1 MSYQVLARKWR
12 PHTFEQVVGQQH
24 VLTALTNALDQGR
37 LHHAYLL
44 SGTRG
49 VGKTTIARILA
60 KSLNCEQGI
69 SSTPCGVCGTCKE
82 IDQGNFVDLLEIDAA
97 SRTKVEDTRE
107 LLDNVQY
114 RPARGRF
121 KVYLID
127 EVHMLS
133 RHSFNAL
140 LKTLEEPPP
149 YVKFLLATTDPQKL
163 PITILSRCLQ
173 FHLKS
178 LDQSQIAKQLEWVL
192 GEEGQPFEPRA
203 LLALA
208 KAADGSMR
216 DALSLTDQA
225 LAHGNG
231 SVGLASVLTMLG
243 TLDHHHLHQL
253 LEAILRQDA
262 PATMAKITE
271 IATLGPDFDQLHAEL
286 EALLHRVA
294 MAQLLPASVQ
304 EQGADADAL
313 LQLAGAMSPEEVQ
326 LCYQIVLGGRK
337 DLPWAPDGRTALEM
351 TCLRMLAFSPR
362 RAQLHPASLAPLPS
376 QAGQGAAPLGLGKSQ
391 GVTASPTLAPQGT
404 ESTSTPLGDQAEAA
418 TESVADLRQAGITA
432 ENDTEHQADLSPSS
446 AALVKQDGDDESF
459 EPALSPLFAEQ
470 EALLQAADQMGYQP
484 SPAPVA
490 EDPAPD
496 PGLDEISASGA
507 MASPDIPVPAHG
519 EPAMVHP
526 AANQDAEPVSMAQ
539 PVPQP
544 MAQPPEAAT
553 GSDGS
558 GGILSLLGTRNML
571 RSRLRASDTDAAPRT
586 ARTPSAPKAGAGQT
600 AAPVSPPAA
609 QQAGPGSAQTA
620 MVAPAS
626 SVPDDWS
633 YDELPSHDDEEDNQQ
648 DYQEYLAQ
656 GEQGV
661 VTPPRQAERGRA
673 PAPALSQRTPEEAA
687 PPWDPQ
693 GPSTGIQQPI
703 IRDAAAASPPAA
715 GQPARPAAAQTVLE
729 PSRAVPAQMEAT
741 APVLETIDWDSIDS
755 DQAQEEPGDEP
766 SKLLPASLLDNCGD
780 PWGELIARTRMGG
793 RLRQLAINGVM
804 VQEGSRVLLTLKPEQ
819 RHLVSDRALMEL
831 AAIIGPALG
840 GEVQV
845 EVTLGT
851 VPDCE
856 TPLEI
861 EQRLYLGV
869 REQVKRDL
877 EQDPNI
883 QFLRQRFGAEL
894 HMDSI
899 EPLNR

>member
-69 SSTPCGVCGTCKE
+69 SSHPCGICDTCRE

-192 GEEGQPFEPRA
+192 DQEGQPFEPRA

-231 SVGLASVLTMLG
+231 SVRLESVLTMLG

-362 RAQLHPASLAPLPS
+362 REAVHPANLSALPLSMGALPGAGREAVSALPGKPSGAEPAPHQAATAASTAAAAALTPTAPL
-376 QAGQGAAPLGLGKSQ
+376 L
-391 GVTASPTLAPQGT
+391 V
-404 ESTSTPLGDQAEAA
+404 
-418 TESVADLRQAGITA
+418 V
-432 ENDTEHQADLSPSS
+432 QADEPAS
-446 AALVKQDGDDESF
+446 GDDESN
-459 EPALSPLFAEQ
+459 ATLFAEQ
-470 EALLQAADQMGYQP
+470 HELLEEAQRMGY
-484 SPAPVA
+484 
-490 EDPAPD
+490 E
-496 PGLDEISASGA
+496 
-507 MASPDIPVPAHG
+507 
-519 EPAMVHP
+519 
-526 AANQDAEPVSMAQ
+526 AQ
-539 PVPQP
+539 PMQPEPQTGGAP
-544 MAQPPEAAT
+544 RAQEAQLLEPEQPASSHEEAQPTAAPAIAPEPEAAP
-553 GSDGS
+553 SAAS
-558 GGILSLLGTRNML
+558 SMQSLLGKRNLL
-571 RSRLRASDTDAAPRT
+571 RSRLRGDAGAATSSVPPRVTPSKPAAPLAT
-586 ARTPSAPKAGAGQT
+586 AAVQPVAPAPSAPAREAAAAPAYAGPMPGYEDLPPLDAYDDSGSDYEEYLNQGFGDGPVSAPAAQAAAPASRPSAPQKASPASDDLPPWDLDGAPT
-600 AAPVSPPAA
+600 RAAAAPVAA
-609 QQAGPGSAQTA
+609 
-620 MVAPAS
+620 APITTPLA
-626 SVPDDWS
+626 VPDD
-633 YDELPSHDDEEDNQQ
+633 
-648 DYQEYLAQ
+648 AQ
-656 GEQGV
+656 P
-661 VTPPRQAERGRA
+661 T
-673 PAPALSQRTPEEAA
+673 T
-687 PPWDPQ
+687 
-693 GPSTGIQQPI
+693 
-703 IRDAAAASPPAA
+703 
-715 GQPARPAAAQTVLE
+715 AQV
-729 PSRAVPAQMEAT
+729 M
-741 APVLETIDWDSIDS
+741 ETIDWDELES
-755 DQAQEEPGDEP
+755 DAQPDEGEEVTRLIP
-766 SKLLPASLLDNCGD
+766 SSLLVNCGD
-780 PWGELIARTRMGG
+780 PWAELIARTGVGG
-793 RLRQLAINGVM
+793 RLRQLAINSVM
-804 VQEGSRVLLTLKPEQ
+804 TRQGELVSLVLKPEQ
-819 RHLVSDRALMEL
+819 RHLVSDRALADL
-831 AAIIGPALG
+831 AEIIGPEFG
-840 GEVQV
+840 QPVRV

-851 VPDCE
+851 DPARE

-861 EQRLYLGV
+861 EHRLYLGV
-869 REQVKRDL
+869 REQVSRDL
-877 EQDPNI
+877 ADDPNV
-883 QFLRQRFGAEL
+883 QFLQQRFGAVL
-894 HMDSI
+894 HPESI
-899 EPLNR
+899 EPLSR

>member
-69 SSTPCGVCGTCKE
+69 SSHPCGVCDTCRE

-192 GEEGQPFEPRA
+192 DQEGQPFEPRA

-231 SVGLASVLTMLG
+231 SVRLDSVLTMLG

-362 RAQLHPASLAPLPS
+362 REALHPANLSALPVSMAGAPV
-376 QAGQGAAPLGLGKSQ
+376 AGMGVAPASLGKPR
-391 GVTASPTLAPQGT
+391 GAEPVPVAVTAASQPAP
-404 ESTSTPLGDQAEAA
+404 
-418 TESVADLRQAGITA
+418 V
-432 ENDTEHQADLSPSS
+432 SPSPDGVLPASDKPAIQAPAGADEALDSDIDELS
-446 AALVKQDGDDESF
+446 A
-459 EPALSPLFAEQ
+459 PLFAEQ
-470 EALLQAADQMGYQP
+470 EELLQAARQMGYEAQPEPLVADVSREVPTPETVAESLLMTAPVEASAIPPETGKPQAEMMASESAP
-484 SPAPVA
+484 SPA
-490 EDPAPD
+490 
-496 PGLDEISASGA
+496 S
-507 MASPDIPVPAHG
+507 
-519 EPAMVHP
+519 
-526 AANQDAEPVSMAQ
+526 SMQ
-539 PVPQP
+539 
-544 MAQPPEAAT
+544 
-553 GSDGS
+553 
-558 GGILSLLGTRNML
+558 SLLGKRNLL
-571 RSRLRASDTDAAPRT
+571 RSRLRPDAGTTASAAAPRAT
-586 ARTPSAPKAGAGQT
+586 PTKPVAAPAPISAAPQAPARAVPTVPVEQT
-600 AAPVSPPAA
+600 APWQPAAPQSGSQHVALGYEDMPPLDDYEESGSDYEEYLSQSYGAEMSAQVAAHAPVSPP
-609 QQAGPGSAQTA
+609 QAPG
-620 MVAPAS
+620 APS
-626 SVPDDWS
+626 RTSPSQDD
-633 YDELPSHDDEEDNQQ
+633 L
-648 DYQEYLAQ
+648 
-656 GEQGV
+656 
-661 VTPPRQAERGRA
+661 
-673 PAPALSQRTPEEAA
+673 
-687 PPWDPQ
+687 PPWDLDGVPASKTA
-693 GPSTGIQQPI
+693 PTSPPAPI
-703 IRDAAAASPPAA
+703 AAPEIAAAS
-715 GQPARPAAAQTVLE
+715 E
-729 PSRAVPAQMEAT
+729 PSTPAQVM
-741 APVLETIDWDSIDS
+741 ETIDWDELEGD
-755 DQAQEEPGDEP
+755 AEQEEGEEVARLIP
-766 SKLLPASLLDNCGD
+766 SSLLANCGD
-780 PWGELIARTRMGG
+780 PWAELIARTGVGG
-793 RLRQLAINGVM
+793 RLRQLAINSVM
-804 VQEGSRVLLTLKPEQ
+804 TREGERVLLTLKPEQ
-819 RHLVSDRALMEL
+819 RHLVSDRARADL
-831 AAIIGPALG
+831 AQIIGPEFGQA
-840 GEVQV
+840 VVV

-851 VPDCE
+851 DPARE

-861 EQRLYLGV
+861 EHRLYLGV
-869 REQVKRDL
+869 REQVARDL
-877 EQDPNI
+877 AEDPHV
-883 QFLRQRFGAEL
+883 QFLQQRFGAVL
-894 HMDSI
+894 HPESI
-899 EPLNR
+899 EPLSH

>member
-69 SSTPCGVCGTCKE
+69 SSHPCGVCDTCRE

-178 LDQSQIAKQLEWVL
+178 LDQTQIAKQLEWVL
-192 GEEGQPFEPRA
+192 DQEGQPFEPRA

-231 SVGLASVLTMLG
+231 SVRLDSVLTMLG
-243 TLDHHHLHQL
+243 TLDHRHLHQL

-286 EALLHRVA
+286 EGLLHRIA

-313 LQLAGAMSPEEVQ
+313 LQLAKAMSPEEVQ

-362 RAQLHPASLAPLPS
+362 RDALHPASLTALPPS
-376 QAGQGAAPLGLGKSQ
+376 MTGSATPVVSLPGKRPAA
-391 GVTASPTLAPQGT
+391 
-404 ESTSTPLGDQAEAA
+404 E
-418 TESVADLRQAGITA
+418 
-432 ENDTEHQADLSPSS
+432 S
-446 AALVKQDGDDESF
+446 AALAPISGAVPAPLASPVAISAVPVVDLSLPAMTDDSGNLADSE
-459 EPALSPLFAEQ
+459 E
-470 EALLQAADQMGYQP
+470 EAQAAELFSQQDELLREATGMGYQAESATLSGVNSGMAVDAASWGERAAANPTLSVP
-484 SPAPVA
+484 SDAAQMATGEMAPVQMNCASTAPAPEV
-490 EDPAPD
+490 
-496 PGLDEISASGA
+496 L
-507 MASPDIPVPAHG
+507 
-519 EPAMVHP
+519 
-526 AANQDAEPVSMAQ
+526 EPVSAVSTMQ
-539 PVPQP
+539 
-544 MAQPPEAAT
+544 
-553 GSDGS
+553 
-558 GGILSLLGTRNML
+558 SLLGKRNML
-571 RSRLRASDTDAAPRT
+571 RSRQR
-586 ARTPSAPKAGAGQT
+586 GE
-600 AAPVSPPAA
+600 
-609 QQAGPGSAQTA
+609 
-620 MVAPAS
+620 S
-626 SVPDDWS
+626 S
-633 YDELPSHDDEEDNQQ
+633 
-648 DYQEYLAQ
+648 
-656 GEQGV
+656 
-661 VTPPRQAERGRA
+661 A
-673 PAPALSQRTPEEAA
+673 PAPAPRAVPVVPVRQAAVPAPDAKRAASSAISQAATPSGSAMGQFGEQPPVDLYTDSYGESSDNGDYEEYLSQSFMASPVPDPVRSSSNHTTPTAIQPA
-687 PPWDPQ
+687 QPTDLPPWDLE
-693 GPSTGIQQPI
+693 
-703 IRDAAAASPPAA
+703 
-715 GQPARPAAAQTVLE
+715 GQPAWHDSVRQEPAPLAPALMPQVQLESEPARPQ
-729 PSRAVPAQMEAT
+729 
-741 APVLETIDWDSIDS
+741 PVMETIDWDELESDS
-755 DQAQEEPGDEP
+755 EPQEGEATRLIP
-766 SKLLPASLLDNCGD
+766 SSLLKGCGD
-780 PWGELIARTRMGG
+780 PWAELIAHTQVGG
-793 RLRQLAINGVM
+793 RLRQLAINSVM
-804 VQEGSRVLLTLKPEQ
+804 TREGDKVLLTLKPEQ
-819 RHLVSDRALMEL
+819 RHLVSDKARADL
-831 AAIIGPALG
+831 AEIIGPALG
-840 GEVQV
+840 QPVQV
-845 EVTLGT
+845 DVTLGV
-851 VPDCE
+851 VPDKE

-861 EQRLYLGV
+861 EHRLYLGV
-869 REQVKRDL
+869 REQVTRDL
-877 EQDPNI
+877 EQDPNV
-883 QFLRQRFGAEL
+883 QFLVQRFGAVL
-894 HMDSI
+894 HHESI

>member
-69 SSTPCGVCGTCKE
+69 SSHPCGVCDTCRE

-178 LDQSQIAKQLEWVL
+178 LEQTQIAKQLEWVL
-192 GEEGQPFEPRA
+192 DQEGQPFEPRA

-231 SVGLASVLTMLG
+231 SVRLDSVLAMLG
-243 TLDHHHLHQL
+243 TLDHRHLHQL

-286 EALLHRVA
+286 EGLLHRIA

-304 EQGADADAL
+304 EQGADADSL
-313 LQLAGAMSPEEVQ
+313 LQLAKAMSPEEVQ

-362 RAQLHPASLAPLPS
+362 RDAQHPASLTALPPSMTSRAASSATPVASLPGKRPAAESAAVAPISGAVPAVDVSLPAMTDDIGNPADSEEEAQAAELFS
-376 QAGQGAAPLGLGKSQ
+376 QQDELLR
-391 GVTASPTLAPQGT
+391 
-404 ESTSTPLGDQAEAA
+404 EAA
-418 TESVADLRQAGITA
+418 G
-432 ENDTEHQADLSPSS
+432 
-446 AALVKQDGDDESF
+446 
-459 EPALSPLFAEQ
+459 
-470 EALLQAADQMGYQP
+470 MGYQP
-484 SPAPVA
+484 EPALTHAQPDVSA
-490 EDPAPD
+490 HSAAQPADADEQASAAAYADHSRSEPLTAPFDPAR
-496 PGLDEISASGA
+496 
-507 MASPDIPVPAHG
+507 
-519 EPAMVHP
+519 EPTTT
-526 AANQDAEPVSMAQ
+526 PVSA
-539 PVPQP
+539 
-544 MAQPPEAAT
+544 PEAVSAV
-553 GSDGS
+553 SS
-558 GGILSLLGTRNML
+558 MQSLLGKRNML
-571 RSRLRASDTDAAPRT
+571 RSRQRGQEAPAAPAPRAVPVAP
-586 ARTPSAPKAGAGQT
+586 ARPVAPAAAMAVTQQPVPVSQSAGQGMAT
-600 AAPVSPPAA
+600 MGHYDDLPPVDLYGDGYESQGDNGDYEEYLNQGFAEQTQVMSHAPVTAPAQPTDLPPWDLDGQPSYRPGERSAAAPAVTPTPATQPPVASTAVAAAPVTQDEPP
-609 QQAGPGSAQTA
+609 
-620 MVAPAS
+620 
-626 SVPDDWS
+626 
-633 YDELPSHDDEEDNQQ
+633 
-648 DYQEYLAQ
+648 
-656 GEQGV
+656 
-661 VTPPRQAERGRA
+661 
-673 PAPALSQRTPEEAA
+673 
-687 PPWDPQ
+687 
-693 GPSTGIQQPI
+693 QP
-703 IRDAAAASPPAA
+703 
-715 GQPARPAAAQTVLE
+715 V
-729 PSRAVPAQMEAT
+729 M
-741 APVLETIDWDSIDS
+741 ETIDWDELESDS
-755 DQAQEEPGDEP
+755 EPQEGEATRLIP
-766 SKLLPASLLDNCGD
+766 SSLLNGCGD
-780 PWGELIARTRMGG
+780 AWAELIAHTQVGG
-793 RLRQLAINGVM
+793 RLRQLAINSVM
-804 VQEGSRVLLTLKPEQ
+804 VREGDKVLLTLKPEQ
-819 RHLVSDRALMEL
+819 RHLVSDKARADL
-831 AAIIGPALG
+831 AEIIGPALG
-840 GEVQV
+840 QPVQV
-845 EVTLGT
+845 EVTLGV
-851 VPDCE
+851 VPDKE

-861 EQRLYLGV
+861 EHRLYLGV
-869 REQVKRDL
+869 REQVTRDL
-877 EQDPNI
+877 EQDPNV
-883 QFLRQRFGAEL
+883 QFLVQRFGAVL
-894 HMDSI
+894 HHESI

>member
-69 SSTPCGVCGTCKE
+69 SSHPCGVCDTCRE

-178 LDQSQIAKQLEWVL
+178 LDQTQIAKQLEWVL
-192 GEEGQPFEPRA
+192 DQEGQPFEPRA

-231 SVGLASVLTMLG
+231 SVRLDSVLAMLG
-243 TLDHHHLHQL
+243 TLDHRHLHQL

-286 EALLHRVA
+286 EGLLHRIA

-304 EQGADADAL
+304 EQGADADSL
-313 LQLAGAMSPEEVQ
+313 LQLAKAMSPEEVQ

-362 RAQLHPASLAPLPS
+362 RDALHPASLTALPPS
-376 QAGQGAAPLGLGKSQ
+376 M
-391 GVTASPTLAPQGT
+391 T
-404 ESTSTPLGDQAEAA
+404 
-418 TESVADLRQAGITA
+418 
-432 ENDTEHQADLSPSS
+432 SS
-446 AALVKQDGDDESF
+446 AASSATPVASLPGKRPAAESAAVAPISGAVPAVDVSLPAMTDDIGNPADSEEEAQAAELFSQQDELLREAAGMGYQPEPALTHAQPDVSAHSAAQPADADEQASAAAYADHSRGEPLTATF
-459 EPALSPLFAEQ
+459 EPAL
-470 EALLQAADQMGYQP
+470 EATAT
-484 SPAPVA
+484 PVA
-490 EDPAPD
+490 A
-496 PGLDEISASGA
+496 
-507 MASPDIPVPAHG
+507 
-519 EPAMVHP
+519 
-526 AANQDAEPVSMAQ
+526 AEPVSAVSSMQ
-539 PVPQP
+539 
-544 MAQPPEAAT
+544 
-553 GSDGS
+553 
-558 GGILSLLGTRNML
+558 SLLGKRNML
-571 RSRLRASDTDAAPRT
+571 RSRQRGQDA
-586 ARTPSAPKAGAGQT
+586 
-600 AAPVSPPAA
+600 
-609 QQAGPGSAQTA
+609 
-620 MVAPAS
+620 
-626 SVPDDWS
+626 
-633 YDELPSHDDEEDNQQ
+633 
-648 DYQEYLAQ
+648 
-656 GEQGV
+656 
-661 VTPPRQAERGRA
+661 
-673 PAPALSQRTPEEAA
+673 
-687 PPWDPQ
+687 
-693 GPSTGIQQPI
+693 
-703 IRDAAAASPPAA
+703 
-715 GQPARPAAAQTVLE
+715 PAAA
-729 PSRAVPAQMEAT
+729 PRAVPAPARPVAPAAAPAVTQQPAPVSQSAGQGMATMGHYDDLPTVDLYGDGYEPQGDNGEYEEYLNQGFAGQTPVMSHAPVT
-741 APVLETIDWDSIDS
+741 APAQPTDLPPWELDGQPSYRPGERSAAAPAVTPAPATQPPVATTAVAAAPVTQDEPPQPVMETIDWDELESDS
-755 DQAQEEPGDEP
+755 EPQEGEATRLIP
-766 SKLLPASLLDNCGD
+766 SSLLNGCGD
-780 PWGELIARTRMGG
+780 PWAELIAHTQVGG
-793 RLRQLAINGVM
+793 RLRQLAINSVM
-804 VQEGSRVLLTLKPEQ
+804 TREGDKVLLTLKPEQ
-819 RHLVSDRALMEL
+819 RHLVSDKARADL
-831 AAIIGPALG
+831 AEIIGPALG
-840 GEVQV
+840 QPVQV
-845 EVTLGT
+845 EVTLGV
-851 VPDCE
+851 VPDQE

-861 EQRLYLGV
+861 EHRLYLGV
-869 REQVKRDL
+869 REQVTRDL
-877 EQDPNI
+877 EQDPNV
-883 QFLRQRFGAEL
+883 QFLVQRFGAVL
-894 HMDSI
+894 HHESI

>member
-69 SSTPCGVCGTCKE
+69 SSHPCGVCDTCRE

-178 LDQSQIAKQLEWVL
+178 LDQTQIAKQLEWVL
-192 GEEGQPFEPRA
+192 DQEGQPFEPRA

-231 SVGLASVLTMLG
+231 SVRLESVLAMLG
-243 TLDHHHLHQL
+243 TLEHRHLHQL

-286 EALLHRVA
+286 EGLLHRIA

-304 EQGADADAL
+304 EQGADADSL
-313 LQLAGAMSPEEVQ
+313 LQLAKAMSPEEVQ

-362 RAQLHPASLAPLPS
+362 RDALHPASLTALPPS
-376 QAGQGAAPLGLGKSQ
+376 MTSSATPVASLPGKRPAA
-391 GVTASPTLAPQGT
+391 
-404 ESTSTPLGDQAEAA
+404 E
-418 TESVADLRQAGITA
+418 
-432 ENDTEHQADLSPSS
+432 S
-446 AALVKQDGDDESF
+446 AALAPISGAVPIPLASPVANGAVPAVDASLPAMVDDTGNPADSEEEAQAAELFSQQDELLREAAGMGYQPEPALSAAQPDVSTHSAAQPADDGEHAAVDNDYSSGESLTAPF
-459 EPALSPLFAEQ
+459 EPALESIAELTV
-470 EALLQAADQMGYQP
+470 E
-484 SPAPVA
+484 PVA
-490 EDPAPD
+490 A
-496 PGLDEISASGA
+496 
-507 MASPDIPVPAHG
+507 
-519 EPAMVHP
+519 
-526 AANQDAEPVSMAQ
+526 
-539 PVPQP
+539 
-544 MAQPPEAAT
+544 PEAV
-553 GSDGS
+553 SVVS
-558 GGILSLLGTRNML
+558 SMQSLLGKRNML
-571 RSRLRASDTDAAPRT
+571 RSRQRGQDAPVAAAPR
-586 ARTPSAPKAGAGQT
+586 AVP
-600 AAPVSPPAA
+600 
-609 QQAGPGSAQTA
+609 
-620 MVAPAS
+620 VAPARPVVPAVAPVVTQQPV
-626 SVPDDWS
+626 SVSQPAGQGMAAMGHYDD
-633 YDELPSHDDEEDNQQ
+633 LPPVDLYGDGYEPQGDNGE
-648 DYQEYLAQ
+648 YEEYLNQ
-656 GEQGV
+656 GFAEQAPV
-661 VTPPRQAERGRA
+661 MSHAPVTA
-673 PAPALSQRTPEEAA
+673 PAQPTDL
-687 PPWDPQ
+687 PPWDL
-693 GPSTGIQQPI
+693 
-703 IRDAAAASPPAA
+703 D
-715 GQPARPAAAQTVLE
+715 GQPSYRPG
-729 PSRAVPAQMEAT
+729 AT
-741 APVLETIDWDSIDS
+741 APVVMPAPATQPVAPVATAAVAAAPVAQSEPAQPVMETIDWDELES
-755 DQAQEEPGDEP
+755 DEEPQEGEATRLIP
-766 SKLLPASLLDNCGD
+766 SSLLNGCGD
-780 PWGELIARTRMGG
+780 PWAELIAHTQVGG
-793 RLRQLAINGVM
+793 RLRQLAINSVM
-804 VQEGSRVLLTLKPEQ
+804 TREGDKVLLTLKPEQ
-819 RHLVSDRALMEL
+819 RHLVSDKARADL
-831 AAIIGPALG
+831 AEIIGPALG
-840 GEVQV
+840 QPVQV
-845 EVTLGT
+845 EVTLGV
-851 VPDCE
+851 VPDKE

-861 EQRLYLGV
+861 EHRLYLGV
-869 REQVKRDL
+869 REQVTRDL
-877 EQDPNI
+877 EQDPNV
-883 QFLRQRFGAEL
+883 QFLVQRFGAVL
-894 HMDSI
+894 HHESI

>member
-69 SSTPCGVCGTCKE
+69 SSHPCGVCDTCRE

-178 LDQSQIAKQLEWVL
+178 LDQTQIAKQLEWVL
-192 GEEGQPFEPRA
+192 DQEGQPFEPRA

-231 SVGLASVLTMLG
+231 SVRLESVLAMLG
-243 TLDHHHLHQL
+243 TLDHRHLHQL

-286 EALLHRVA
+286 EGLLHRIA

-304 EQGADADAL
+304 EQGADADSL
-313 LQLAGAMSPEEVQ
+313 LQLAKAMSPEEVQ

-362 RAQLHPASLAPLPS
+362 RDALHPASLTALPPS
-376 QAGQGAAPLGLGKSQ
+376 M
-391 GVTASPTLAPQGT
+391 T
-404 ESTSTPLGDQAEAA
+404 
-418 TESVADLRQAGITA
+418 
-432 ENDTEHQADLSPSS
+432 SS
-446 AALVKQDGDDESF
+446 AASSATPVASLPGKRPAAESAAVAPISGAVPAPLASPVASTPVATSAVPAVDVSLPAMTDDIGNPADSEEEAQAVELFSQQDE
-459 EPALSPLFAEQ
+459 LLR
-470 EALLQAADQMGYQP
+470 EAAGMGYQP
-484 SPAPVA
+484 
-490 EDPAPD
+490 
-496 PGLDEISASGA
+496 
-507 MASPDIPVPAHG
+507 
-519 EPAMVHP
+519 EPALPHVQPDVSAHSVAQP
-526 AANQDAEPVSMAQ
+526 ADADEQASAAAYADHSRGESLTASIEPALEPTATPVSA
-539 PVPQP
+539 
-544 MAQPPEAAT
+544 PEAVSAV
-553 GSDGS
+553 SS
-558 GGILSLLGTRNML
+558 MQSLLGKRNML
-571 RSRLRASDTDAAPRT
+571 RSRQRGQDAPAAPAPRAVPVAPAKPVAPAAAPVVT
-586 ARTPSAPKAGAGQT
+586 QQSAPVSQPTGQGMATMGHYDDLPPVDLYGDGYEPQGDNGEYEEYLNQGFAGQT
-600 AAPVSPPAA
+600 PVMSHAPVTAPAQPTDLPPWDLDGQPSYRPGERSAAAPA
-609 QQAGPGSAQTA
+609 
-620 MVAPAS
+620 
-626 SVPDDWS
+626 
-633 YDELPSHDDEEDNQQ
+633 
-648 DYQEYLAQ
+648 
-656 GEQGV
+656 
-661 VTPPRQAERGRA
+661 VT
-673 PAPALSQRTPEEAA
+673 PAPATQPPVATTAVAATPVTQDE
-687 PPWDPQ
+687 PV
-693 GPSTGIQQPI
+693 QP
-703 IRDAAAASPPAA
+703 
-715 GQPARPAAAQTVLE
+715 V
-729 PSRAVPAQMEAT
+729 M
-741 APVLETIDWDSIDS
+741 ETIDWDELESDS
-755 DQAQEEPGDEP
+755 EPQEGEATRLIP
-766 SKLLPASLLDNCGD
+766 SSLLNGCGD
-780 PWGELIARTRMGG
+780 AWAELIAHTQVGG
-793 RLRQLAINGVM
+793 RLRQLAINSVM
-804 VQEGSRVLLTLKPEQ
+804 TREGDKVLLTLKPEQ
-819 RHLVSDRALMEL
+819 RHLVSDKARADL
-831 AAIIGPALG
+831 AEIIGPALG
-840 GEVQV
+840 QPVQV
-845 EVTLGT
+845 EVTLGV
-851 VPDCE
+851 VPDKE

-861 EQRLYLGV
+861 EHRLYLGV
-869 REQVKRDL
+869 REQVTRDL
-877 EQDPNI
+877 EQDPNV
-883 QFLRQRFGAEL
+883 QFLVQRFGAVL
-894 HMDSI
+894 HHESI

>member
-69 SSTPCGVCGTCKE
+69 SSHPCGVCDTCRE

-178 LDQSQIAKQLEWVL
+178 LDQTQIAKQLEWVL
-192 GEEGQPFEPRA
+192 DQEGQPFEPRA

-231 SVGLASVLTMLG
+231 SVRLDSVLAMLG
-243 TLDHHHLHQL
+243 TLDHRHLHQL

-286 EALLHRVA
+286 EGLLHRIA

-304 EQGADADAL
+304 EQGADADSL
-313 LQLAGAMSPEEVQ
+313 LQLAKAMSPEEVQ

-362 RAQLHPASLAPLPS
+362 RDALHPASLTALPPS
-376 QAGQGAAPLGLGKSQ
+376 M
-391 GVTASPTLAPQGT
+391 T
-404 ESTSTPLGDQAEAA
+404 
-418 TESVADLRQAGITA
+418 
-432 ENDTEHQADLSPSS
+432 SS
-446 AALVKQDGDDESF
+446 AASSATPVASLPGKHPAAESAALAPISGAVPAPLASPVATSVVPAVDVSLPAMTDDIGNPADSEEEAQAAELFSQQDELLREAAGMGYQPEPALPRVQPDVSAHSAAQPVDADDRAPAAADTDYSRGAPVTAPF
-459 EPALSPLFAEQ
+459 EPAL
-470 EALLQAADQMGYQP
+470 EATTTPIA
-484 SPAPVA
+484 V
-490 EDPAPD
+490 
-496 PGLDEISASGA
+496 
-507 MASPDIPVPAHG
+507 
-519 EPAMVHP
+519 
-526 AANQDAEPVSMAQ
+526 AQ
-539 PVPQP
+539 PVSAVSSMQ
-544 MAQPPEAAT
+544 
-553 GSDGS
+553 
-558 GGILSLLGTRNML
+558 SLLGKRNML
-571 RSRLRASDTDAAPRT
+571 RSRQRGQDAPAAPAPRAVPVAP
-586 ARTPSAPKAGAGQT
+586 ARPVAPA
-600 AAPVSPPAA
+600 AAPVVTQQPAPVSQPAGQGMATMGHYDDLPPVDLYNDSYEPQGDNGDYEEYLNQGFAE
-609 QQAGPGSAQTA
+609 QTQVMSHA
-620 MVAPAS
+620 PVTAPAQ
-626 SVPDDWS
+626 PTDLPPWDLDGQPS
-633 YDELPSHDDEEDNQQ
+633 YRP
-648 DYQEYLAQ
+648 
-656 GEQGV
+656 GERSAAAPA
-661 VTPPRQAERGRA
+661 VT
-673 PAPALSQRTPEEAA
+673 PAPATQPPVATMAVAATPVTQDE
-687 PPWDPQ
+687 PV
-693 GPSTGIQQPI
+693 QP
-703 IRDAAAASPPAA
+703 
-715 GQPARPAAAQTVLE
+715 V
-729 PSRAVPAQMEAT
+729 M
-741 APVLETIDWDSIDS
+741 ETIDWDELESDS
-755 DQAQEEPGDEP
+755 EPQEGEATRLIP
-766 SKLLPASLLDNCGD
+766 SSLLNGCGD
-780 PWGELIARTRMGG
+780 PWAELIAHTQVGG
-793 RLRQLAINGVM
+793 RLRQLAINSVM
-804 VQEGSRVLLTLKPEQ
+804 TREGDKVLLTLKPEQ
-819 RHLVSDRALMEL
+819 RHLVSDKARADL
-831 AAIIGPALG
+831 AEIIGPALG
-840 GEVQV
+840 QPVQV
-845 EVTLGT
+845 EVMLGV
-851 VPDCE
+851 VPDQE

-861 EQRLYLGV
+861 EHRLYLGV
-869 REQVKRDL
+869 REQVTRDL
-877 EQDPNI
+877 EQDPNV
-883 QFLRQRFGAEL
+883 QFLVQRFGAVL
-894 HMDSI
+894 HHESI

>member
-69 SSTPCGVCGTCKE
+69 SSHPCGVCDTCRE

-178 LDQSQIAKQLEWVL
+178 LDQTQIAKQLEWVL
-192 GEEGQPFEPRA
+192 DQEGQPFEPRA

-231 SVGLASVLTMLG
+231 SVRLESVLAMLG
-243 TLDHHHLHQL
+243 TLDHRHLHQL

-286 EALLHRVA
+286 EGLLHRIA

-304 EQGADADAL
+304 AQGADADSL
-313 LQLAGAMSPEEVQ
+313 LQLAKAMSPEEVQ

-362 RAQLHPASLAPLPS
+362 RDALHPASLTALPPS
-376 QAGQGAAPLGLGKSQ
+376 M
-391 GVTASPTLAPQGT
+391 T
-404 ESTSTPLGDQAEAA
+404 
-418 TESVADLRQAGITA
+418 
-432 ENDTEHQADLSPSS
+432 SS
-446 AALVKQDGDDESF
+446 AASSATPVASLPGKRPAAESAAVAPISGAVPAPLASPVASTPVATSAVPAVDVSLPAMTDDIGN
-459 EPALSPLFAEQ
+459 PADSEE
-470 EALLQAADQMGYQP
+470 EAQAAELFSQQDELLREAAGMGYQP
-484 SPAPVA
+484 
-490 EDPAPD
+490 
-496 PGLDEISASGA
+496 
-507 MASPDIPVPAHG
+507 
-519 EPAMVHP
+519 EPALPRVQP
-526 AANQDAEPVSMAQ
+526 DVSAYSAAQ
-539 PVPQP
+539 PVDADDRAPAAADTDYSRGEP
-544 MAQPPEAAT
+544 LTASIEPALEPTTAPVSAPEAVSAV
-553 GSDGS
+553 SS
-558 GGILSLLGTRNML
+558 MQSLLGKRNML
-571 RSRLRASDTDAAPRT
+571 RSRQRGQDAPAAPAPRAVPVAP
-586 ARTPSAPKAGAGQT
+586 ARPVAPA
-600 AAPVSPPAA
+600 AAPVVA
-609 QQAGPGSAQTA
+609 QQPAPISQPTGQGIAAMGHYDDLPPVDLYNDSYEPQGDNGEYEEYLNQGFAEQTPVMSHA
-620 MVAPAS
+620 PVTAPAQ
-626 SVPDDWS
+626 PTDLPPWDLDGQPS
-633 YDELPSHDDEEDNQQ
+633 YRP
-648 DYQEYLAQ
+648 
-656 GEQGV
+656 GERSAAAPA
-661 VTPPRQAERGRA
+661 VT
-673 PAPALSQRTPEEAA
+673 PAPATQ
-687 PPWDPQ
+687 PPVA
-693 GPSTGIQQPI
+693 STAV
-703 IRDAAAASPPAA
+703 AAALVTQDEPP
-715 GQPARPAAAQTVLE
+715 QPV
-729 PSRAVPAQMEAT
+729 M
-741 APVLETIDWDSIDS
+741 ETIDWDELESDS
-755 DQAQEEPGDEP
+755 EPQEGEATRLIP
-766 SKLLPASLLDNCGD
+766 SSLLNGCGD
-780 PWGELIARTRMGG
+780 AWAELIAHTQVGG
-793 RLRQLAINGVM
+793 RLRQLAINSVM
-804 VQEGSRVLLTLKPEQ
+804 TREGDKVLLTLKPEQ
-819 RHLVSDRALMEL
+819 RHLVSDKARADL
-831 AAIIGPALG
+831 AEIIGPALG
-840 GEVQV
+840 QPVQV
-845 EVTLGT
+845 EVTLGV
-851 VPDCE
+851 VPDQE

-861 EQRLYLGV
+861 EHRLYLGV
-869 REQVKRDL
+869 REQVTQDL
-877 EQDPNI
+877 EQDPNV
-883 QFLRQRFGAEL
+883 QFLVQRFGAVL
-894 HMDSI
+894 HHESI

>member
-69 SSTPCGVCGTCKE
+69 SSHPCGVCDTCRE

-178 LDQSQIAKQLEWVL
+178 LDQTQIAKQLEWVL
-192 GEEGQPFEPRA
+192 DQEGQPFEPRA

-231 SVGLASVLTMLG
+231 SVRLDSVLAMLG
-243 TLDHHHLHQL
+243 TLDHRHLHQL

-286 EALLHRVA
+286 EGLLHRIA

-313 LQLAGAMSPEEVQ
+313 LQLAKAMSPEEVQ

-362 RAQLHPASLAPLPS
+362 RDALHPASLTALPPSMTSNATPVASLPGKRPAAESAAVAPIS
-376 QAGQGAAPLGLGKSQ
+376 GAVPALL
-391 GVTASPTLAPQGT
+391 ASPVA
-404 ESTSTPLGDQAEAA
+404 TSVVPAVDVSLPAMTDDIGNPADSEEDAQAAELFSQQDELLREAA
-418 TESVADLRQAGITA
+418 G
-432 ENDTEHQADLSPSS
+432 
-446 AALVKQDGDDESF
+446 
-459 EPALSPLFAEQ
+459 
-470 EALLQAADQMGYQP
+470 MGYQP
-484 SPAPVA
+484 EPALPRVQPDVSAHSAAQPADADEQASAAAYADHSRGESLTASIEPALEPTTEPVA
-490 EDPAPD
+490 A
-496 PGLDEISASGA
+496 
-507 MASPDIPVPAHG
+507 
-519 EPAMVHP
+519 
-526 AANQDAEPVSMAQ
+526 
-539 PVPQP
+539 
-544 MAQPPEAAT
+544 PEAVSAV
-553 GSDGS
+553 SS
-558 GGILSLLGTRNML
+558 MQSLLGKRNML
-571 RSRLRASDTDAAPRT
+571 RSRQRGQDAPAAPAPRAVPVAP
-586 ARTPSAPKAGAGQT
+586 ARPVAPAAVPAVAQQP
-600 AAPVSPPAA
+600 APVSQPAGQGMA
-609 QQAGPGSAQTA
+609 A
-620 MVAPAS
+620 MGH
-626 SVPDDWS
+626 
-633 YDELPSHDDEEDNQQ
+633 YDELPPVDLYNDSYEPQGDNGE
-648 DYQEYLAQ
+648 YEEYLNQGFAEQTQVMSHAPVTAPAQ
-656 GEQGV
+656 PSDLPPWDLDGQPSYRPGERSAAV
-661 VTPPRQAERGRA
+661 PAVT
-673 PAPALSQRTPEEAA
+673 PAPATLPPVASTAVAAA
-687 PPWDPQ
+687 PVTQD
-693 GPSTGIQQPI
+693 
-703 IRDAAAASPPAA
+703 
-715 GQPARPAAAQTVLE
+715 E
-729 PSRAVPAQMEAT
+729 PSQ
-741 APVLETIDWDSIDS
+741 PVMETIDWDELESDS
-755 DQAQEEPGDEP
+755 EPQEGEATRLIP
-766 SKLLPASLLDNCGD
+766 SSLLNGCGD
-780 PWGELIARTRMGG
+780 PWAELIAHTQVGG
-793 RLRQLAINGVM
+793 RLRQLAINSVM
-804 VQEGSRVLLTLKPEQ
+804 TREGDKVLLTLKPEQ
-819 RHLVSDRALMEL
+819 RHLVSDKARADL
-831 AAIIGPALG
+831 AEIIGPALG
-840 GEVQV
+840 QPVQV
-845 EVTLGT
+845 EVTLGV
-851 VPDCE
+851 VPDQE

-861 EQRLYLGV
+861 EHRLYLGV
-869 REQVKRDL
+869 REQVTRDL
-877 EQDPNI
+877 EQDPNV
-883 QFLRQRFGAEL
+883 QFLVQRFGAVL
-894 HMDSI
+894 HHESI

>member
-12 PHTFEQVVGQQH
+12 PHTFEQVVGQHH

-69 SSTPCGVCGTCKE
+69 SSHPCGVCDTCRE

-178 LDQSQIAKQLEWVL
+178 LDQTQIAKQLEWVL
-192 GEEGQPFEPRA
+192 DQEGQPFEPRA

-231 SVGLASVLTMLG
+231 SVRLESVLAMLG
-243 TLDHHHLHQL
+243 TLDHRHLHQL

-286 EALLHRVA
+286 EGLLHRIA

-304 EQGADADAL
+304 EQGADADSL
-313 LQLAGAMSPEEVQ
+313 LQLAKAMSPEEVQ

-362 RAQLHPASLAPLPS
+362 RDALHPASLTALPPS
-376 QAGQGAAPLGLGKSQ
+376 MTSSATPVASLPGKRPAA
-391 GVTASPTLAPQGT
+391 
-404 ESTSTPLGDQAEAA
+404 E
-418 TESVADLRQAGITA
+418 
-432 ENDTEHQADLSPSS
+432 S
-446 AALVKQDGDDESF
+446 AALAPISGAV
-459 EPALSPLFAEQ
+459 PALLASPPVANTSATDAARSAIADDTGNPTDNEE
-470 EALLQAADQMGYQP
+470 EAQAAELFSQQDELLREAAGMGYQP
-484 SPAPVA
+484 EPTLSAAQPDMLAPSAAQAADDGAPAAADADYSRGEPLTAAFESAAEPALEPTTEPVA
-490 EDPAPD
+490 A
-496 PGLDEISASGA
+496 
-507 MASPDIPVPAHG
+507 
-519 EPAMVHP
+519 
-526 AANQDAEPVSMAQ
+526 
-539 PVPQP
+539 
-544 MAQPPEAAT
+544 PEAVSAV
-553 GSDGS
+553 SS
-558 GGILSLLGTRNML
+558 MQSLLGKRNML
-571 RSRLRASDTDAAPRT
+571 RSRQRGQDAPVAPAPRAVPVAP
-586 ARTPSAPKAGAGQT
+586 ARPVAPA
-600 AAPVSPPAA
+600 AAPVAAPQPAPFSQPVGQGMAAMGHYDDLPPLDLYGDGDEP
-609 QQAGPGSAQTA
+609 QGDNGEYEEYLNQGFVEQAPAMSHAPVTASAQPT
-620 MVAPAS
+620 
-626 SVPDDWS
+626 D
-633 YDELPSHDDEEDNQQ
+633 L
-648 DYQEYLAQ
+648 
-656 GEQGV
+656 
-661 VTPPRQAERGRA
+661 
-673 PAPALSQRTPEEAA
+673 
-687 PPWDPQ
+687 PPWDLE
-693 GPSTGIQQPI
+693 
-703 IRDAAAASPPAA
+703 
-715 GQPARPAAAQTVLE
+715 GQPSYRPGERAAVAPVVASAPQSVA
-729 PSRAVPAQMEAT
+729 AVPVAAMVSAPVVESLPSQ
-741 APVLETIDWDSIDS
+741 PVLETIDWDEIES
-755 DQAQEEPGDEP
+755 DEEPQEGEVSRLMP
-766 SKLLPASLLDNCGD
+766 SSLLNNCGD
-780 PWGELIARTRMGG
+780 AWSELIAHTQVGG
-793 RLRQLAINGVM
+793 RLRQLAINSVM
-804 VQEGSRVLLTLKPEQ
+804 KQQGDKVLLTLKPEQ
-819 RHLVSDRALMEL
+819 RHLVSDKARADL
-831 AAIIGPALG
+831 AEIIGSALG
-840 GEVQV
+840 QPVQV
-845 EVTLGT
+845 EVTLGV
-851 VPDCE
+851 VPDQE

-861 EQRLYLGV
+861 EHRLYIGV
-869 REQVKRDL
+869 REQVARDL
-877 EQDPNI
+877 DQDPNV
-883 QFLRQRFGAEL
+883 QFLVQRFGAVL
-894 HMDSI
+894 HHESI

>member
-1 MSYQVLARKWR
+1 MLASGLNALSSQHDGFMSYQVLARKWR

-69 SSTPCGVCGTCKE
+69 SSHPCGVCDTCRE

-178 LDQSQIAKQLEWVL
+178 LDQTQIAKQLEWVL
-192 GEEGQPFEPRA
+192 DQEGQPFEPRA

-231 SVGLASVLTMLG
+231 SVRLDSVLAMLG
-243 TLDHHHLHQL
+243 TLDHRHLHQL

-286 EALLHRVA
+286 EGLLHRIA

-313 LQLAGAMSPEEVQ
+313 LQLAKAMSPEEVQ

-362 RAQLHPASLAPLPS
+362 REVLHPASLSTLP
-376 QAGQGAAPLGLGKSQ
+376 
-391 GVTASPTLAPQGT
+391 
-404 ESTSTPLGDQAEAA
+404 
-418 TESVADLRQAGITA
+418 
-432 ENDTEHQADLSPSS
+432 PSM
-446 AALVKQDGDDESF
+446 A
-459 EPALSPLFAEQ
+459 
-470 EALLQAADQMGYQP
+470 
-484 SPAPVA
+484 PAPVA
-490 EDPAPD
+490 EMGTLPGKLPAAEHAALPAASEAASVAAPNPQAAAPVVEPAGTTDASEVASPEEEAQAAELFSQQDELLREAAGMGYQPDATLADDAVSSGGLQISTHWDNPGEGTDPLASNPVEQAP
-496 PGLDEISASGA
+496 A
-507 MASPDIPVPAHG
+507 MAAPVTSTAPQVEA
-519 EPAMVHP
+519 EPA
-526 AANQDAEPVSMAQ
+526 PVSMVSSMQ
-539 PVPQP
+539 
-544 MAQPPEAAT
+544 
-553 GSDGS
+553 
-558 GGILSLLGTRNML
+558 SLLGKRNML
-571 RSRLRASDTDAAPRT
+571 RSRQRGQDPVATTPAPRAVPVAPARSAAAMPAAPAIPASQPAPQPSPQHQSRQSAAQGAPTMGQYGELPPVDLYADGYDEGGDNGDYEEYLSQSFMASPMPAPSAAPAGGNAAAQVSQSAQASDLPPWDLEGQPSYQPGGQVAPAAAELP
-586 ARTPSAPKAGAGQT
+586 
-600 AAPVSPPAA
+600 PPAA
-609 QQAGPGSAQTA
+609 AT
-620 MVAPAS
+620 
-626 SVPDDWS
+626 
-633 YDELPSHDDEEDNQQ
+633 
-648 DYQEYLAQ
+648 
-656 GEQGV
+656 
-661 VTPPRQAERGRA
+661 
-673 PAPALSQRTPEEAA
+673 PAPVADS
-687 PPWDPQ
+687 
-693 GPSTGIQQPI
+693 
-703 IRDAAAASPPAA
+703 
-715 GQPARPAAAQTVLE
+715 
-729 PSRAVPAQMEAT
+729 EAT
-741 APVLETIDWDSIDS
+741 QPVMETIDWDELES
-755 DQAQEEPGDEP
+755 DDTPQEGEASRLIP
-766 SKLLPASLLDNCGD
+766 SSLLGNCGD
-780 PWGELIARTRMGG
+780 PWAELIAHTQVGG
-793 RLRQLAINGVM
+793 RLRQLAINSVM
-804 VQEGSRVLLTLKPEQ
+804 TREGDRVLLTLKPEQ
-819 RHLVSDRALMEL
+819 RHLVSDKARADL
-831 AAIIGPALG
+831 AEIIGPALG
-840 GEVQV
+840 QPVQV
-845 EVTLGT
+845 EVTLGV
-851 VPDCE
+851 VPEQE

-861 EQRLYLGV
+861 EHRLYLGV
-869 REQVKRDL
+869 REQVTRDL

-883 QFLRQRFGAEL
+883 LFLIQRFGAEL
-894 HMDSI
+894 HRESI

>member
-69 SSTPCGVCGTCKE
+69 SSHPCGVCDTCRE

-178 LDQSQIAKQLEWVL
+178 LDQTQIARQLEWVL
-192 GEEGQPFEPRA
+192 DQEGQPFEPRA

-231 SVGLASVLTMLG
+231 SVRLESVLTMLG

-253 LEAILRQDA
+253 LEAVLRQDA

-362 RAQLHPASLAPLPS
+362 REAVHPANLSALPVSMGALPGAGREAVSALPGKPSGAEPAPHQAATAAGTAAPVAQTPTAPLLAVQEDEP
-376 QAGQGAAPLGLGKSQ
+376 AA
-391 GVTASPTLAPQGT
+391 
-404 ESTSTPLGDQAEAA
+404 
-418 TESVADLRQAGITA
+418 
-432 ENDTEHQADLSPSS
+432 
-446 AALVKQDGDDESF
+446 GDDEAS
-459 EPALSPLFAEQ
+459 AALFAEQ
-470 EALLQAADQMGYQP
+470 QELLQAAQQMGF
-484 SPAPVA
+484 
-490 EDPAPD
+490 E
-496 PGLDEISASGA
+496 
-507 MASPDIPVPAHG
+507 
-519 EPAMVHP
+519 
-526 AANQDAEPVSMAQ
+526 AQ
-539 PVPQP
+539 PMQP
-544 MAQPPEAAT
+544 EPEIGGAPRTQEAQPPEPEPPVASHEAARPT
-553 GSDGS
+553 AAPAIAPEPEAAPSAAS
-558 GGILSLLGTRNML
+558 SMQSLLGKRNLL
-571 RSRLRASDTDAAPRT
+571 RSRLRGDAGAATVSAPPRATPSKPAAPLAT
-586 ARTPSAPKAGAGQT
+586 AAVPPVAPAPSAPARQAPAAPAYAGPMTGYEDLPPLEAYDDSGSDYEEYLNQGFGDGLASAPAAQAAAAPAPRPSAPQKASPASDDLPPWDLDGAPARAA
-600 AAPVSPPAA
+600 AAPVAAAPVTTPLAVPENVQPTAA
-609 QQAGPGSAQTA
+609 QV
-620 MVAPAS
+620 M
-626 SVPDDWS
+626 
-633 YDELPSHDDEEDNQQ
+633 
-648 DYQEYLAQ
+648 
-656 GEQGV
+656 
-661 VTPPRQAERGRA
+661 
-673 PAPALSQRTPEEAA
+673 
-687 PPWDPQ
+687 
-693 GPSTGIQQPI
+693 
-703 IRDAAAASPPAA
+703 
-715 GQPARPAAAQTVLE
+715 
-729 PSRAVPAQMEAT
+729 
-741 APVLETIDWDSIDS
+741 ETIDWDELES
-755 DQAQEEPGDEP
+755 DAQPDEGEEVTRLIP
-766 SKLLPASLLDNCGD
+766 SSLLVNCGD
-780 PWGELIARTRMGG
+780 AWAELIARTGVGG
-793 RLRQLAINGVM
+793 RLRQLAINSVM
-804 VQEGSRVLLTLKPEQ
+804 TRQGELVSLVLKPEQ
-819 RHLVSDRALMEL
+819 RHLVSDRALADL
-831 AAIIGPALG
+831 AGIIGPEFGQA
-840 GEVQV
+840 VRV
-845 EVTLGT
+845 EVILGT
-851 VPDCE
+851 DPARE

-861 EQRLYLGV
+861 EHRLYLGV
-869 REQVKRDL
+869 REQVSRDL
-877 EQDPNI
+877 ADDPNV
-883 QFLRQRFGAEL
+883 QFLQQRFGAVL
-894 HMDSI
+894 HPESI
-899 EPLNR
+899 EPLSR

>member
-69 SSTPCGVCGTCKE
+69 SSHPCGVCDTCRE

-178 LDQSQIAKQLEWVL
+178 LDQTQIARQLEWVL
-192 GEEGQPFEPRA
+192 DQEGQPFEPRA

-231 SVGLASVLTMLG
+231 SVRLESVLTMLG

-253 LEAILRQDA
+253 LEAVLRQDA

-362 RAQLHPASLAPLPS
+362 REVVHPANLAAQPLMTGHTGVMAAARESAPLLP
-376 QAGQGAAPLGLGKSQ
+376 GKPQGAEPAP
-391 GVTASPTLAPQGT
+391 
-404 ESTSTPLGDQAEAA
+404 AA
-418 TESVADLRQAGITA
+418 
-432 ENDTEHQADLSPSS
+432 S
-446 AALVKQDGDDESF
+446 AAPKA
-459 EPALSPLFAEQ
+459 PAAPASVLEAEHVATSLKAEEGAVLDPLFAEQ
-470 EALLQAADQMGYQP
+470 DELLREAERMGYEAVVPASPPTEPASAPLAADDAGQTQQVEVQGED
-484 SPAPVA
+484 VA
-490 EDPAPD
+490 
-496 PGLDEISASGA
+496 ISST
-507 MASPDIPVPAHG
+507 S
-519 EPAMVHP
+519 
-526 AANQDAEPVSMAQ
+526 SMQ
-539 PVPQP
+539 
-544 MAQPPEAAT
+544 
-553 GSDGS
+553 
-558 GGILSLLGTRNML
+558 SLLGKRNLL
-571 RSRLRASDTDAAPRT
+571 RSRLR
-586 ARTPSAPKAGAGQT
+586 
-600 AAPVSPPAA
+600 
-609 QQAGPGSAQTA
+609 
-620 MVAPAS
+620 
-626 SVPDDWS
+626 
-633 YDELPSHDDEEDNQQ
+633 
-648 DYQEYLAQ
+648 
-656 GEQGV
+656 GEQSANAV
-661 VTPPRQAERGRA
+661 PARITPVKSVAA
-673 PAPALSQRTPEEAA
+673 TKPAPAMPAVATS
-687 PPWDPQ
+687 PQ
-693 GPSTGIQQPI
+693 AEVQ
-703 IRDAAAASPPAA
+703 PAA
-715 GQPARPAAAQTVLE
+715 RPEMPGQ
-729 PSRAVPAQMEAT
+729 
-741 APVLETIDWDSIDS
+741 
-755 DQAQEEPGDEP
+755 
-766 SKLLPASLLDNCGD
+766 
-780 PWGELIARTRMGG
+780 
-793 RLRQLAINGVM
+793 
-804 VQEGSRVLLTLKPEQ
+804 
-819 RHLVSDRALMEL
+819 
-831 AAIIGPALG
+831 GPALQTG
-840 GEVQV
+840 PSYAYQSTTYAPPSMTTPYVMPAQPYPNAYASTTMPAMAPSDPLAAYRMHQPPAMPEERSYSLRESHALREHSFIQNTEHQLDAFIAQGRSM
-845 EVTLGT
+845 LGNL
-851 VPDCE
+851 V
-856 TPLEI
+856 
-861 EQRLYLGV
+861 EQRSIFKQTRKRLLDAANTVGLSRELIGVIDRMSTQDTILFFVGATITLVIFYLIYRYLG
-869 REQVKRDL
+869 
-877 EQDPNI
+877 
-883 QFLRQRFGAEL
+883 
-894 HMDSI
+894 
-899 EPLNR
+899 

>member
-69 SSTPCGVCGTCKE
+69 SSHPCGVCDTCRE

-178 LDQSQIAKQLEWVL
+178 LEQTQIAKQLEWVL
-192 GEEGQPFEPRA
+192 DQEGQHFEPRA

-231 SVGLASVLTMLG
+231 SVRLESVLAMLG
-243 TLDHHHLHQL
+243 TLDHRHLHQL

-262 PATMAKITE
+262 PAAMAKITE

-286 EALLHRVA
+286 EGLLHRIA

-304 EQGADADAL
+304 EQGADADSL
-313 LQLAGAMSPEEVQ
+313 LQLAKAMSPEEVQ
-326 LCYQIVLGGRK
+326 LCYQIVLSGRK

-362 RAQLHPASLAPLPS
+362 RDALHPASLTALPPS
-376 QAGQGAAPLGLGKSQ
+376 MTSNATPVASLPGKRPAAES
-391 GVTASPTLAPQGT
+391 ATLAPISGAVPAVDVSLPAMT
-404 ESTSTPLGDQAEAA
+404 DDIGNP
-418 TESVADLRQAGITA
+418 ADSEEDA
-432 ENDTEHQADLSPSS
+432 
-446 AALVKQDGDDESF
+446 
-459 EPALSPLFAEQ
+459 
-470 EALLQAADQMGYQP
+470 QAAELFSQQDELLREAVGMGYQP
-484 SPAPVA
+484 
-490 EDPAPD
+490 
-496 PGLDEISASGA
+496 
-507 MASPDIPVPAHG
+507 
-519 EPAMVHP
+519 EPALTH
-526 AANQDAEPVSMAQ
+526 AQ
-539 PVPQP
+539 PDVSAHSA
-544 MAQPPEAAT
+544 AQPADADEQASAAAYADHSRGESLTASIEPALEPTTTSVSAPEAVSAV
-553 GSDGS
+553 SS
-558 GGILSLLGTRNML
+558 MQSLLGKRNML
-571 RSRLRASDTDAAPRT
+571 RSRQRGQEAPAAPAPRAVPVAP
-586 ARTPSAPKAGAGQT
+586 ARPVAPAAAPAVAQQPAPVSQPAGQGMATMGHYDDLPPVDLYGDGYEPQSDNGEYEEYLNQGFAGQT
-600 AAPVSPPAA
+600 QVMSHAPVTAPAQPTDLPPWDLDGQPSYRPGERSAAAPA
-609 QQAGPGSAQTA
+609 
-620 MVAPAS
+620 
-626 SVPDDWS
+626 
-633 YDELPSHDDEEDNQQ
+633 
-648 DYQEYLAQ
+648 
-656 GEQGV
+656 
-661 VTPPRQAERGRA
+661 VT
-673 PAPALSQRTPEEAA
+673 PAPAT
-687 PPWDPQ
+687 
-693 GPSTGIQQPI
+693 QQPVASTVV
-703 IRDAAAASPPAA
+703 AAALVTQDESP
-715 GQPARPAAAQTVLE
+715 QPV
-729 PSRAVPAQMEAT
+729 M
-741 APVLETIDWDSIDS
+741 ETIDWDELESDS
-755 DQAQEEPGDEP
+755 EPQEGEATRLIP
-766 SKLLPASLLDNCGD
+766 SSLLNGCGD
-780 PWGELIARTRMGG
+780 AWAELIAHTQVGG
-793 RLRQLAINGVM
+793 RLRQLAINSVM
-804 VQEGSRVLLTLKPEQ
+804 TREGDKVLLTLKPEQ
-819 RHLVSDRALMEL
+819 RHLVSDKARADL
-831 AAIIGPALG
+831 AEIIGPALG
-840 GEVQV
+840 QPVQV
-845 EVTLGT
+845 EVTLGV
-851 VPDCE
+851 VPDKE

-861 EQRLYLGV
+861 EHRLYLGV
-869 REQVKRDL
+869 REQVTRDL
-877 EQDPNI
+877 EQDPNV
-883 QFLRQRFGAEL
+883 QFLVQRFGAVL
-894 HMDSI
+894 HHESI

>member
-69 SSTPCGVCGTCKE
+69 SSHPCGVCDTCRE

-178 LDQSQIAKQLEWVL
+178 LDQTQIAKQLEWVL
-192 GEEGQPFEPRA
+192 DQEGQPFEPRA

-231 SVGLASVLTMLG
+231 SVRLDSVLAMLG
-243 TLDHHHLHQL
+243 TLDHRHLHQL

-286 EALLHRVA
+286 EGLLHRIA

-304 EQGADADAL
+304 EQGADTDAL
-313 LQLAGAMSPEEVQ
+313 LQLAKAMSPEEVQ

-362 RAQLHPASLAPLPS
+362 RDALHPASLTALPPS
-376 QAGQGAAPLGLGKSQ
+376 MTRSAASSATSVASLPGKRPAAES
-391 GVTASPTLAPQGT
+391 ATLAPISGAVPAVDVSLPAMT
-404 ESTSTPLGDQAEAA
+404 DDIGNPADSEEEAQAAELFSQQDELLREAA
-418 TESVADLRQAGITA
+418 GMGYQPEPALPHAQPDVSA
-432 ENDTEHQADLSPSS
+432 HS
-446 AALVKQDGDDESF
+446 AAQPVDADDRASAAADTDYSRGEPLTAPF
-459 EPALSPLFAEQ
+459 EPAL
-470 EALLQAADQMGYQP
+470 AAT
-484 SPAPVA
+484 ATPVA
-490 EDPAPD
+490 A
-496 PGLDEISASGA
+496 
-507 MASPDIPVPAHG
+507 
-519 EPAMVHP
+519 
-526 AANQDAEPVSMAQ
+526 AEPVSAVSSMQ
-539 PVPQP
+539 
-544 MAQPPEAAT
+544 
-553 GSDGS
+553 
-558 GGILSLLGTRNML
+558 SLLGKRNML
-571 RSRLRASDTDAAPRT
+571 RSRQRGQDAPAAPAPRAVPVAPARPVAPAT
-586 ARTPSAPKAGAGQT
+586 APAVAQQPVSVSQPAGQGIAAMGHYDDLPPVDLYGDGYEPQGDNGDYEEYLNQGFAGQT
-600 AAPVSPPAA
+600 QVMSHAPVTAPAQPTDLPPWDLDGQPSYRPGERSAAAPAVTPAPATQQPVASTAVAAAPVTQSEPP
-609 QQAGPGSAQTA
+609 
-620 MVAPAS
+620 
-626 SVPDDWS
+626 
-633 YDELPSHDDEEDNQQ
+633 
-648 DYQEYLAQ
+648 
-656 GEQGV
+656 
-661 VTPPRQAERGRA
+661 
-673 PAPALSQRTPEEAA
+673 
-687 PPWDPQ
+687 
-693 GPSTGIQQPI
+693 QP
-703 IRDAAAASPPAA
+703 
-715 GQPARPAAAQTVLE
+715 V
-729 PSRAVPAQMEAT
+729 M
-741 APVLETIDWDSIDS
+741 ETIDWDELESDS
-755 DQAQEEPGDEP
+755 EPQEGEATRLIP
-766 SKLLPASLLDNCGD
+766 SSLLNGCGD
-780 PWGELIARTRMGG
+780 AWAELIAHTQVGG
-793 RLRQLAINGVM
+793 RLRQLAINSVM
-804 VQEGSRVLLTLKPEQ
+804 TREGDKVLLTLKPEQ
-819 RHLVSDRALMEL
+819 RHLVSDKARADL
-831 AAIIGPALG
+831 AEIIGPALG
-840 GEVQV
+840 QPVQV
-845 EVTLGT
+845 EVTLGV
-851 VPDCE
+851 VPDQE

-861 EQRLYLGV
+861 EHRLYLGV
-869 REQVKRDL
+869 REQVTRDL
-877 EQDPNI
+877 EQDPNV
-883 QFLRQRFGAEL
+883 QFLVQRFGAVL
-894 HMDSI
+894 HHESI

>member
-69 SSTPCGVCGTCKE
+69 SSHPCGVCDTCRE

-178 LDQSQIAKQLEWVL
+178 LDQTQIAKQLEWVL
-192 GEEGQPFEPRA
+192 DQEGQPFEPRA
-203 LLALA
+203 MLALA

-231 SVGLASVLTMLG
+231 SVRLDSVLAMLG
-243 TLDHHHLHQL
+243 TLDHRHLHQL

-286 EALLHRVA
+286 EGLLHRIA

-304 EQGADADAL
+304 EQGADADSL
-313 LQLAGAMSPEEVQ
+313 LQLAKAMSPEEVQ

-337 DLPWAPDGRTALEM
+337 DLPWAPDCRTALEM

-362 RAQLHPASLAPLPS
+362 RDALHPASLTALPPS
-376 QAGQGAAPLGLGKSQ
+376 MTSNATPVASLPGKRPAA
-391 GVTASPTLAPQGT
+391 
-404 ESTSTPLGDQAEAA
+404 E
-418 TESVADLRQAGITA
+418 
-432 ENDTEHQADLSPSS
+432 S
-446 AALVKQDGDDESF
+446 AALAPISGAVSAPLASPPVANAAAPVVDAALPAMASAMLDNTGNPADSEEEAQAAELFSQQDELLREAAGMGYQPEPALPHAQPADDGEHAATDTDYSRGQPLTAAF
-459 EPALSPLFAEQ
+459 EPALEST
-470 EALLQAADQMGYQP
+470 
-484 SPAPVA
+484 
-490 EDPAPD
+490 
-496 PGLDEISASGA
+496 
-507 MASPDIPVPAHG
+507 
-519 EPAMVHP
+519 
-526 AANQDAEPVSMAQ
+526 AEPVTAPAAVSAVSSMQ
-539 PVPQP
+539 
-544 MAQPPEAAT
+544 
-553 GSDGS
+553 
-558 GGILSLLGTRNML
+558 SLLGKRNML
-571 RSRLRASDTDAAPRT
+571 RSRQRGQDAPAAPAPRAVPVAP
-586 ARTPSAPKAGAGQT
+586 ARPVAPAAAPAVAQQPVSVSQPAGQGMAAMGHYDDLPPVDLYGDGYEPQGDNGDYEEYLNQGFAEQT
-600 AAPVSPPAA
+600 QVMSLAPVTAPAQPTDLPPWDLDGQPSYRPGERSAAAPAVTPAPATQPPVVTTAVAAAPVTQSEPP
-609 QQAGPGSAQTA
+609 
-620 MVAPAS
+620 
-626 SVPDDWS
+626 
-633 YDELPSHDDEEDNQQ
+633 
-648 DYQEYLAQ
+648 
-656 GEQGV
+656 
-661 VTPPRQAERGRA
+661 
-673 PAPALSQRTPEEAA
+673 
-687 PPWDPQ
+687 
-693 GPSTGIQQPI
+693 QP
-703 IRDAAAASPPAA
+703 
-715 GQPARPAAAQTVLE
+715 V
-729 PSRAVPAQMEAT
+729 M
-741 APVLETIDWDSIDS
+741 ETIDWDELESDS
-755 DQAQEEPGDEP
+755 EPQEGEATRLIP
-766 SKLLPASLLDNCGD
+766 SSLLNGCGD
-780 PWGELIARTRMGG
+780 PWAELIAHTQVGG
-793 RLRQLAINGVM
+793 RLRQLAINSVM
-804 VQEGSRVLLTLKPEQ
+804 TREGDKVLLTLKPEQ
-819 RHLVSDRALMEL
+819 RHLVSDKARADL
-831 AAIIGPALG
+831 AEIIGPALG
-840 GEVQV
+840 QPVQV
-845 EVTLGT
+845 EVTLGV
-851 VPDCE
+851 VPDQE

-861 EQRLYLGV
+861 EHRLYLGV
-869 REQVKRDL
+869 REQVTRDL
-877 EQDPNI
+877 EQDPNV
-883 QFLRQRFGAEL
+883 QFLVQRFGAVL
-894 HMDSI
+894 HHESI

>member
-69 SSTPCGVCGTCKE
+69 SSHPCGVCDTCRE

-178 LDQSQIAKQLEWVL
+178 LDQTQIAKQLEWVL
-192 GEEGQPFEPRA
+192 DQEGQPFEPRA

-231 SVGLASVLTMLG
+231 SVRLESVLTMLG
-243 TLDHHHLHQL
+243 TLDHRHLHQL

-286 EALLHRVA
+286 EGLLHRIA

-304 EQGADADAL
+304 EQGADADSL
-313 LQLAGAMSPEEVQ
+313 LQLAKAMSPEEVQ

-362 RAQLHPASLAPLPS
+362 RDALHPASLTALPPS
-376 QAGQGAAPLGLGKSQ
+376 MASSAVSSATPVASLPGKRPAA
-391 GVTASPTLAPQGT
+391 
-404 ESTSTPLGDQAEAA
+404 E
-418 TESVADLRQAGITA
+418 
-432 ENDTEHQADLSPSS
+432 S
-446 AALVKQDGDDESF
+446 AALAPISGAVPAPLASPPVANAAAPVADASLSAMASAMVDDTANPADSEEEAQAAELFSQQDELMREAAGMGYQPEPALPNVHHDVLAHSAAQPADAGEHAAIDADYSRGESLTAAF
-459 EPALSPLFAEQ
+459 EPALEPTAT
-470 EALLQAADQMGYQP
+470 
-484 SPAPVA
+484 PVTA
-490 EDPAPD
+490 
-496 PGLDEISASGA
+496 
-507 MASPDIPVPAHG
+507 
-519 EPAMVHP
+519 
-526 AANQDAEPVSMAQ
+526 AEPVSAVSSMQ
-539 PVPQP
+539 
-544 MAQPPEAAT
+544 
-553 GSDGS
+553 
-558 GGILSLLGTRNML
+558 SLLGKRNML
-571 RSRLRASDTDAAPRT
+571 RSRQRGQDAPAAPA
-586 ARTPSAPKAGAGQT
+586 ARAVPVAPARPVAPAAAPVVTQPSAPVSQPAGQGMAAMGHYDDLPPVDLYGDGYEPQGDNGEYEEYLNQSFVEQT
-600 AAPVSPPAA
+600 PAMSHAPVTAPAQPTDLPPWDLDGQPSYRPGERSATAPAVTPAPAPQPVAPVAITAVAAAPVA
-609 QQAGPGSAQTA
+609 QS
-620 MVAPAS
+620 
-626 SVPDDWS
+626 
-633 YDELPSHDDEEDNQQ
+633 E
-648 DYQEYLAQ
+648 
-656 GEQGV
+656 
-661 VTPPRQAERGRA
+661 
-673 PAPALSQRTPEEAA
+673 
-687 PPWDPQ
+687 
-693 GPSTGIQQPI
+693 
-703 IRDAAAASPPAA
+703 
-715 GQPARPAAAQTVLE
+715 
-729 PSRAVPAQMEAT
+729 PAQ
-741 APVLETIDWDSIDS
+741 PVMETIDWDELES
-755 DQAQEEPGDEP
+755 DEEPQEGEATRLIP
-766 SKLLPASLLDNCGD
+766 SSLLNGCGD
-780 PWGELIARTRMGG
+780 PWAELIAHTQVGG
-793 RLRQLAINGVM
+793 RLRQLAINSVM
-804 VQEGSRVLLTLKPEQ
+804 TREGDKVLLTLKPEQ
-819 RHLVSDRALMEL
+819 RHLVSDKARADL
-831 AAIIGPALG
+831 AEIISPALG
-840 GEVQV
+840 QPVQV
-845 EVTLGT
+845 EVILGV
-851 VPDCE
+851 VPDQE

-861 EQRLYLGV
+861 EHRLYLGV
-869 REQVKRDL
+869 REQVSRDL
-877 EQDPNI
+877 EQDPNV
-883 QFLRQRFGAEL
+883 QFLVQRFGAVL
-894 HMDSI
+894 HHESI

>member
-69 SSTPCGVCGTCKE
+69 SSHPCGVCDTCRE

-178 LDQSQIAKQLEWVL
+178 LDQTQIAKQLEWVL
-192 GEEGQPFEPRA
+192 DQEGQPFEPRA

-231 SVGLASVLTMLG
+231 SVRLESVLAMLG
-243 TLDHHHLHQL
+243 TLDHRHLHQL

-286 EALLHRVA
+286 EGLLHRIA

-304 EQGADADAL
+304 EQGADADSL
-313 LQLAGAMSPEEVQ
+313 LQLAKAMSPEEVQ

-351 TCLRMLAFSPR
+351 TCLRMLAFAPR
-362 RAQLHPASLAPLPS
+362 RDALHPASLTALPPS
-376 QAGQGAAPLGLGKSQ
+376 MTSNAASSATPVASLPGKHP
-391 GVTASPTLAPQGT
+391 A
-404 ESTSTPLGDQAEAA
+404 AE
-418 TESVADLRQAGITA
+418 
-432 ENDTEHQADLSPSS
+432 S
-446 AALVKQDGDDESF
+446 AALAPISGAVPAPLASPVATSVVPAVDVSLPAMTDDIGN
-459 EPALSPLFAEQ
+459 PADSEE
-470 EALLQAADQMGYQP
+470 EAQAAELFSQQDELLREAAGMGYQP
-484 SPAPVA
+484 
-490 EDPAPD
+490 
-496 PGLDEISASGA
+496 
-507 MASPDIPVPAHG
+507 
-519 EPAMVHP
+519 EPALPRVQP
-526 AANQDAEPVSMAQ
+526 DVSAHSAAQ
-539 PVPQP
+539 PVDADDRAPAAADTDYSRGESLTACIEP
-544 MAQPPEAAT
+544 ALEPTTTPVSAPEAVSAV
-553 GSDGS
+553 SS
-558 GGILSLLGTRNML
+558 MQSLLGKRNML
-571 RSRLRASDTDAAPRT
+571 RSRQRGQDAPAAP
-586 ARTPSAPKAGAGQT
+586 APRAVPVSPAKPVAPA
-600 AAPVSPPAA
+600 AAPVATQQPAPVSQPAGQGMATMGHYDDLPPVDLYGDSYEPQVDNGDYEEYLNQGFAE
-609 QQAGPGSAQTA
+609 QTQVMSHA
-620 MVAPAS
+620 PVTAPAQ
-626 SVPDDWS
+626 PTD
-633 YDELPSHDDEEDNQQ
+633 L
-648 DYQEYLAQ
+648 
-656 GEQGV
+656 
-661 VTPPRQAERGRA
+661 
-673 PAPALSQRTPEEAA
+673 
-687 PPWDPQ
+687 PPWDLDGQ
-693 GPSTGIQQPI
+693 PSYRSGE
-703 IRDAAAASPPAA
+703 RSAAAPAVTPTPVTQPPVV
-715 GQPARPAAAQTVLE
+715 TT
-729 PSRAVPAQMEAT
+729 AVAT
-741 APVLETIDWDSIDS
+741 APVTQSEPPQPVMETIDWDELESDS
-755 DQAQEEPGDEP
+755 EPQEGEATRLIP
-766 SKLLPASLLDNCGD
+766 SSLLNGCGD
-780 PWGELIARTRMGG
+780 AWAELIAHTQVGG
-793 RLRQLAINGVM
+793 RLRQLAINSVM
-804 VQEGSRVLLTLKPEQ
+804 TREGDKVLLTLKPEQ
-819 RHLVSDRALMEL
+819 RHLVSDKARADL
-831 AAIIGPALG
+831 AEIIGPALG
-840 GEVQV
+840 QPVQV
-845 EVTLGT
+845 EVTLGV
-851 VPDCE
+851 VPDQE

-861 EQRLYLGV
+861 EHRLYLGV
-869 REQVKRDL
+869 REQVTRDL
-877 EQDPNI
+877 EQDPYV
-883 QFLRQRFGAEL
+883 QFLVQRFGAVL
-894 HMDSI
+894 HHESI

>member
-60 KSLNCEQGI
+60 KSLNCEQGV
-69 SSTPCGVCGTCKE
+69 SSHPCGVCDTCRE

-178 LDQSQIAKQLEWVL
+178 LDQTQIAKQLEWVL
-192 GEEGQPFEPRA
+192 DQEGQPFEPRA

-231 SVGLASVLTMLG
+231 SVRLESVLAMLG
-243 TLDHHHLHQL
+243 TLDHRHLHQL

-286 EALLHRVA
+286 EGLLHRIA

-304 EQGADADAL
+304 EQGADADSL
-313 LQLAGAMSPEEVQ
+313 LQLAKAMSPEEVQ

-362 RAQLHPASLAPLPS
+362 RDALHPASLTALPPS
-376 QAGQGAAPLGLGKSQ
+376 MTSNATPVTSLPGKRPAA
-391 GVTASPTLAPQGT
+391 
-404 ESTSTPLGDQAEAA
+404 E
-418 TESVADLRQAGITA
+418 
-432 ENDTEHQADLSPSS
+432 S
-446 AALVKQDGDDESF
+446 AALAPISGAVPAVDVSLPAMTDDIGNPTDSE
-459 EPALSPLFAEQ
+459 E
-470 EALLQAADQMGYQP
+470 EAQAAELFSQQDELLREATGMGYQP
-484 SPAPVA
+484 GPALPHVQPDVSAHSAAKHVDADDRAPAAADTDYSRGESLTASIEPALEPTTAPV
-490 EDPAPD
+490 
-496 PGLDEISASGA
+496 SA
-507 MASPDIPVPAHG
+507 
-519 EPAMVHP
+519 
-526 AANQDAEPVSMAQ
+526 
-539 PVPQP
+539 
-544 MAQPPEAAT
+544 PEAVSAV
-553 GSDGS
+553 SS
-558 GGILSLLGTRNML
+558 MQSLLGKRNML
-571 RSRLRASDTDAAPRT
+571 RSRQRGQDAPAAAPRAVPVAP
-586 ARTPSAPKAGAGQT
+586 ARPVAPA
-600 AAPVSPPAA
+600 AAPVVTQQPAPVGQPAGQGMAAMGHYDDLPPVDLYNDSYEPQGDNGEYEEYLNQGFAE
-609 QQAGPGSAQTA
+609 QTQVMSHA
-620 MVAPAS
+620 PVTAPAQ
-626 SVPDDWS
+626 PTD
-633 YDELPSHDDEEDNQQ
+633 L
-648 DYQEYLAQ
+648 
-656 GEQGV
+656 
-661 VTPPRQAERGRA
+661 
-673 PAPALSQRTPEEAA
+673 
-687 PPWDPQ
+687 PPWDLDGQ
-693 GPSTGIQQPI
+693 PSYRPVE
-703 IRDAAAASPPAA
+703 RSAAAPAVTPTPATQPPVASTAV
-715 GQPARPAAAQTVLE
+715 AAAPVTQDE
-729 PSRAVPAQMEAT
+729 PPQ
-741 APVLETIDWDSIDS
+741 PVMETIDWDELESDS
-755 DQAQEEPGDEP
+755 EPQEGEATRLIP
-766 SKLLPASLLDNCGD
+766 SSLLNGCGD
-780 PWGELIARTRMGG
+780 PWAELIAHTQVGG
-793 RLRQLAINGVM
+793 RLRQLAINSVM
-804 VQEGSRVLLTLKPEQ
+804 TREGDKVLLTLKPEQ
-819 RHLVSDRALMEL
+819 RHLVSDKARADL
-831 AAIIGPALG
+831 AEIIGPALG
-840 GEVQV
+840 QPVQV
-845 EVTLGT
+845 EVTLGV
-851 VPDCE
+851 VPDQE

-861 EQRLYLGV
+861 EHRLYLGV
-869 REQVKRDL
+869 REQVTRDL
-877 EQDPNI
+877 EQDPNV
-883 QFLRQRFGAEL
+883 QFLVQRFGAVL
-894 HMDSI
+894 HHESI

>member
-69 SSTPCGVCGTCKE
+69 SSHPCGVCDTCCE

-178 LDQSQIAKQLEWVL
+178 LDQTQIAKQLEWVL
-192 GEEGQPFEPRA
+192 DQEGQPFEPRA

-231 SVGLASVLTMLG
+231 SVRLESVLAMLG
-243 TLDHHHLHQL
+243 TLDHRHLHQL

-286 EALLHRVA
+286 EGLLHRIA

-304 EQGADADAL
+304 EQGADADSL
-313 LQLAGAMSPEEVQ
+313 LQLAKAMSPEEVQ

-362 RAQLHPASLAPLPS
+362 RDALHPASLTALPPS
-376 QAGQGAAPLGLGKSQ
+376 MTSSATPVASLPGKRPAA
-391 GVTASPTLAPQGT
+391 
-404 ESTSTPLGDQAEAA
+404 E
-418 TESVADLRQAGITA
+418 
-432 ENDTEHQADLSPSS
+432 S
-446 AALVKQDGDDESF
+446 AALSPISGAVSAPLASPVATSAVPAVDVSLPAMTDDIGNPADSEEEAQAAELFSQQDELLREAAGMGYQP
-459 EPALSPLFAEQ
+459 EPALSAAQPAD
-470 EALLQAADQMGYQP
+470 ADDRAPTAADTDYSRGEP
-484 SPAPVA
+484 LTTPFDPAREPTTAPVTA
-490 EDPAPD
+490 
-496 PGLDEISASGA
+496 
-507 MASPDIPVPAHG
+507 
-519 EPAMVHP
+519 
-526 AANQDAEPVSMAQ
+526 
-539 PVPQP
+539 
-544 MAQPPEAAT
+544 PEAVSAV
-553 GSDGS
+553 SS
-558 GGILSLLGTRNML
+558 MQSLLGKRNML
-571 RSRLRASDTDAAPRT
+571 RSRQRGQDAPAAPAPRAVPVAP
-586 ARTPSAPKAGAGQT
+586 ARPVAPAAAPAVTQQPASVSQPAGQGGAAMGHYDDLPPMDLYGDGYEPQGDNGEYEEYLNQGFAEQT
-600 AAPVSPPAA
+600 PVMSHAPVTAPAQPTDLPPWDLDGQPSYRPGERSAAAPAVTPAPATLPPAATTAVAAAPVTQS
-609 QQAGPGSAQTA
+609 
-620 MVAPAS
+620 
-626 SVPDDWS
+626 
-633 YDELPSHDDEEDNQQ
+633 EH
-648 DYQEYLAQ
+648 
-656 GEQGV
+656 
-661 VTPPRQAERGRA
+661 
-673 PAPALSQRTPEEAA
+673 
-687 PPWDPQ
+687 PQ
-693 GPSTGIQQPI
+693 
-703 IRDAAAASPPAA
+703 
-715 GQPARPAAAQTVLE
+715 
-729 PSRAVPAQMEAT
+729 
-741 APVLETIDWDSIDS
+741 PVMETIDWDELESDS
-755 DQAQEEPGDEP
+755 EPQEGEATRLIP
-766 SKLLPASLLDNCGD
+766 SSLLNGCGD
-780 PWGELIARTRMGG
+780 AWAELIAHTQVGG
-793 RLRQLAINGVM
+793 RLRQLAINSVM
-804 VQEGSRVLLTLKPEQ
+804 TQEGDKVLLTLKPEQ
-819 RHLVSDRALMEL
+819 RHLVSDMARADL
-831 AAIIGPALG
+831 AEIIGPALG
-840 GEVQV
+840 QPVQV
-845 EVTLGT
+845 KVTLGV
-851 VPDCE
+851 VPDKE

-861 EQRLYLGV
+861 EHRLYLGV
-869 REQVKRDL
+869 REQVTRDL
-877 EQDPNI
+877 EQDPNV
-883 QFLRQRFGAEL
+883 QFLVQRFGAVL
-894 HMDSI
+894 HHESI

>member
-69 SSTPCGVCGTCKE
+69 SSHPCGVCDTCRE

-178 LDQSQIAKQLEWVL
+178 LDQTQIAKQLEWVL
-192 GEEGQPFEPRA
+192 DQEGQPFEPRA

-231 SVGLASVLTMLG
+231 SVRLESVLAMLG
-243 TLDHHHLHQL
+243 TLDHRHLHQL

-286 EALLHRVA
+286 EGLLHRIA

-304 EQGADADAL
+304 EQGADADSL
-313 LQLAGAMSPEEVQ
+313 LQLAKAMSPEEVQ

-362 RAQLHPASLAPLPS
+362 RDALHPASLTALPPS
-376 QAGQGAAPLGLGKSQ
+376 M
-391 GVTASPTLAPQGT
+391 T
-404 ESTSTPLGDQAEAA
+404 
-418 TESVADLRQAGITA
+418 
-432 ENDTEHQADLSPSS
+432 SS
-446 AALVKQDGDDESF
+446 AASSATSVASLPGKHPAAESAALAPISGAVPAPLASLVATSVVPAVDVSLPAMTDDIGN
-459 EPALSPLFAEQ
+459 PADSEE
-470 EALLQAADQMGYQP
+470 EAQAAELFSQQDELLREAAGMGYQP
-484 SPAPVA
+484 
-490 EDPAPD
+490 
-496 PGLDEISASGA
+496 
-507 MASPDIPVPAHG
+507 
-519 EPAMVHP
+519 EPALPRVQP
-526 AANQDAEPVSMAQ
+526 DVSAHSAAQ
-539 PVPQP
+539 PVDADDRAPAAADTDYSRGAP
-544 MAQPPEAAT
+544 VTAPEAVSAV
-553 GSDGS
+553 SS
-558 GGILSLLGTRNML
+558 MQSLLGKRNML
-571 RSRLRASDTDAAPRT
+571 RSRQRGQDAPAAPAPRAVPVT
-586 ARTPSAPKAGAGQT
+586 PARPVAPAAVPAVTQQPAPVSQPARQGMATMGHYDDLPPVDLYGDGYEPQGDNGDYEEYLNQGFAGQT
-600 AAPVSPPAA
+600 PVISHAPVTAPAQPSDLLPWELDGQPSYRPGERSAAAPA
-609 QQAGPGSAQTA
+609 
-620 MVAPAS
+620 
-626 SVPDDWS
+626 
-633 YDELPSHDDEEDNQQ
+633 
-648 DYQEYLAQ
+648 
-656 GEQGV
+656 
-661 VTPPRQAERGRA
+661 VT
-673 PAPALSQRTPEEAA
+673 PAPATQ
-687 PPWDPQ
+687 PPVA
-693 GPSTGIQQPI
+693 STAV
-703 IRDAAAASPPAA
+703 AAALVM
-715 GQPARPAAAQTVLE
+715 QDE
-729 PSRAVPAQMEAT
+729 PAQ
-741 APVLETIDWDSIDS
+741 PVMETIDWDELESDS
-755 DQAQEEPGDEP
+755 EPQEGEVTRLIP
-766 SKLLPASLLDNCGD
+766 SSLLNGCGD
-780 PWGELIARTRMGG
+780 PWAELIAHTQVGG
-793 RLRQLAINGVM
+793 RLRQLAINSVM
-804 VQEGSRVLLTLKPEQ
+804 TREGDKVLLTLKPEQ
-819 RHLVSDRALMEL
+819 RHLVSDKARADL
-831 AAIIGPALG
+831 AEIIGPALG
-840 GEVQV
+840 QPVQV
-845 EVTLGT
+845 EVTLGV
-851 VPDCE
+851 VPDQE

-861 EQRLYLGV
+861 EHRLYLGV
-869 REQVKRDL
+869 REQVTRDL
-877 EQDPNI
+877 EQDPNV
-883 QFLRQRFGAEL
+883 QFLVQRFGAVL
-894 HMDSI
+894 HHESI

>member
-69 SSTPCGVCGTCKE
+69 SSHPCGVCDTCRE

-178 LDQSQIAKQLEWVL
+178 LDQTQIAKQLEWVL
-192 GEEGQPFEPRA
+192 DQEGQPFEPRA

-231 SVGLASVLTMLG
+231 SVRLDSVLAMLG
-243 TLDHHHLHQL
+243 TLDHRHLHQL

-286 EALLHRVA
+286 EALLHRIA

-313 LQLAGAMSPEEVQ
+313 LQLAKAMSPEEVQ

-362 RAQLHPASLAPLPS
+362 REVLHPASLSALP
-376 QAGQGAAPLGLGKSQ
+376 
-391 GVTASPTLAPQGT
+391 
-404 ESTSTPLGDQAEAA
+404 
-418 TESVADLRQAGITA
+418 
-432 ENDTEHQADLSPSS
+432 PSM
-446 AALVKQDGDDESF
+446 A
-459 EPALSPLFAEQ
+459 
-470 EALLQAADQMGYQP
+470 
-484 SPAPVA
+484 PAPVA
-490 EDPAPD
+490 EMGTLPGKLPAAEHGALPA
-496 PGLDEISASGA
+496 ASEAASVAVPNPPAAAPVVEPVGA
-507 MASPDIPVPAHG
+507 TDASEVASPEEEAQAAELFSQQDELLREAAGMGYLPDATLADGVVSSGELQAPAHG
-519 EPAMVHP
+519 DNPGEGMDPLVSGPAGQAPAMVVPVASTAPQVEAEP
-526 AANQDAEPVSMAQ
+526 APVSMVSSMQ
-539 PVPQP
+539 
-544 MAQPPEAAT
+544 
-553 GSDGS
+553 
-558 GGILSLLGTRNML
+558 SLLGKRNML
-571 RSRLRASDTDAAPRT
+571 RSRQRGQDPVATTPAPRAVPVAPARSAAAMPAAPAIPPSQPAPQPESRQSAAQGAPAMGGQYGELPPVDLYADGYDEGGDNGDYEEYLSQSFMASPMPAPSATPAGGNAVVQASQSTQASDLPPWDLEGQPSYQPGVQVAPAAAELP
-586 ARTPSAPKAGAGQT
+586 
-600 AAPVSPPAA
+600 PPAA
-609 QQAGPGSAQTA
+609 ATPAQVAGS
-620 MVAPAS
+620 
-626 SVPDDWS
+626 
-633 YDELPSHDDEEDNQQ
+633 
-648 DYQEYLAQ
+648 
-656 GEQGV
+656 
-661 VTPPRQAERGRA
+661 
-673 PAPALSQRTPEEAA
+673 
-687 PPWDPQ
+687 
-693 GPSTGIQQPI
+693 
-703 IRDAAAASPPAA
+703 DAAQS
-715 GQPARPAAAQTVLE
+715 V
-729 PSRAVPAQMEAT
+729 M
-741 APVLETIDWDSIDS
+741 ETIDWDELES
-755 DQAQEEPGDEP
+755 DDIPQEGEASRLIP
-766 SKLLPASLLDNCGD
+766 SSLLGNCGD
-780 PWGELIARTRMGG
+780 PWAELIAHTQVGG
-793 RLRQLAINGVM
+793 RLRQLAINSVM
-804 VQEGSRVLLTLKPEQ
+804 TREGNRVLLTLKPEQ
-819 RHLVSDRALMEL
+819 RHLVSDKARADL
-831 AAIIGPALG
+831 AEIIGPALG
-840 GEVQV
+840 QPVQV
-845 EVTLGT
+845 EVTLGV
-851 VPDCE
+851 VPEQE

-861 EQRLYLGV
+861 EHRLYLGV
-869 REQVKRDL
+869 REQVTRDL

-883 QFLRQRFGAEL
+883 QFLIQRFGAEL
-894 HMDSI
+894 HRESI

>member
-49 VGKTTIARILA
+49 VGKTTIPRILA

-69 SSTPCGVCGTCKE
+69 TSHPCGVCDTCRE

-178 LDQSQIAKQLEWVL
+178 LDQTQIARQLEWVL
-192 GEEGQPFEPRA
+192 DQEGQPFEPRA

-231 SVGLASVLTMLG
+231 SVRLESVLTMLG

-253 LEAILRQDA
+253 LEAVLRQDA

-362 RAQLHPASLAPLPS
+362 REAVHPANLSALPVSMGALPGAGREAVSALPGKPSGAEPAPHQAATAASMAAPAALATTAPL
-376 QAGQGAAPLGLGKSQ
+376 L
-391 GVTASPTLAPQGT
+391 
-404 ESTSTPLGDQAEAA
+404 
-418 TESVADLRQAGITA
+418 SV
-432 ENDTEHQADLSPSS
+432 QADEPAADDDEAS
-446 AALVKQDGDDESF
+446 AA
-459 EPALSPLFAEQ
+459 LFAEQ
-470 EALLQAADQMGYQP
+470 QELLQAAQQMGFEAQP
-484 SPAPVA
+484 MQPEPEIGGAPRTQEAHPPDPEPPVA
-490 EDPAPD
+490 SHEAARPTAAPAIAP
-496 PGLDEISASGA
+496 E
-507 MASPDIPVPAHG
+507 
-519 EPAMVHP
+519 
-526 AANQDAEPVSMAQ
+526 
-539 PVPQP
+539 
-544 MAQPPEAAT
+544 PEAAP
-553 GSDGS
+553 SAAS
-558 GGILSLLGTRNML
+558 SMQSLLGKRNLL
-571 RSRLRASDTDAAPRT
+571 RSRLRGGAGAATSSVPPRAAPGK
-586 ARTPSAPKAGAGQT
+586 P
-600 AAPVSPPAA
+600 AASLTIPAVPPAA
-609 QQAGPGSAQTA
+609 P
-620 MVAPAS
+620 
-626 SVPDDWS
+626 
-633 YDELPSHDDEEDNQQ
+633 
-648 DYQEYLAQ
+648 
-656 GEQGV
+656 
-661 VTPPRQAERGRA
+661 RA
-673 PAPALSQRTPEEAA
+673 PAPRA
-687 PPWDPQ
+687 PC
-693 GPSTGIQQPI
+693 G
-703 IRDAAAASPPAA
+703 ASPLCARQA
-715 GQPARPAAAQTVLE
+715 GRRGARLC
-729 PSRAVPAQMEAT
+729 RAHDG
-741 APVLETIDWDSIDS
+741 L
-755 DQAQEEPGDEP
+755 
-766 SKLLPASLLDNCGD
+766 
-780 PWGELIARTRMGG
+780 
-793 RLRQLAINGVM
+793 
-804 VQEGSRVLLTLKPEQ
+804 
-819 RHLVSDRALMEL
+819 
-831 AAIIGPALG
+831 
-840 GEVQV
+840 
-845 EVTLGT
+845 
-851 VPDCE
+851 
-856 TPLEI
+856 
-861 EQRLYLGV
+861 
-869 REQVKRDL
+869 
-877 EQDPNI
+877 
-883 QFLRQRFGAEL
+883 
-894 HMDSI
+894 
-899 EPLNR
+899 

>member
-69 SSTPCGVCGTCKE
+69 SSHPCGVCDTCRE

-178 LDQSQIAKQLEWVL
+178 LDQTQIAKQLEWVL
-192 GEEGQPFEPRA
+192 DQEGQPFEPRA

-231 SVGLASVLTMLG
+231 SVRLDSVLAMLG
-243 TLDHHHLHQL
+243 TLDHRHLHQL

-286 EALLHRVA
+286 EGLLHRIA

-304 EQGADADAL
+304 EQGADADSL
-313 LQLAGAMSPEEVQ
+313 LQLAKAMSPEEVQ

-362 RAQLHPASLAPLPS
+362 RDALHSASLTALPPSMTSNATPVASLPGKRPAAESASVAPIS
-376 QAGQGAAPLGLGKSQ
+376 GAVPAL
-391 GVTASPTLAPQGT
+391 ASPVA
-404 ESTSTPLGDQAEAA
+404 TSAVPAVDVSLPAMVDDIGNPADSEEEAQAAELFSQQDELLREAA
-418 TESVADLRQAGITA
+418 GMGYQPEPALPHAQPADDGEHAATDTDYSRGQPLTA
-432 ENDTEHQADLSPSS
+432 A
-446 AALVKQDGDDESF
+446 F
-459 EPALSPLFAEQ
+459 EPALEST
-470 EALLQAADQMGYQP
+470 
-484 SPAPVA
+484 
-490 EDPAPD
+490 
-496 PGLDEISASGA
+496 
-507 MASPDIPVPAHG
+507 
-519 EPAMVHP
+519 
-526 AANQDAEPVSMAQ
+526 AEPVTA
-539 PVPQP
+539 
-544 MAQPPEAAT
+544 PEAVST
-553 GSDGS
+553 VTSMQ
-558 GGILSLLGTRNML
+558 SLLGKRNML
-571 RSRLRASDTDAAPRT
+571 RSRQRGQDAPAAPAPRAVPVAP
-586 ARTPSAPKAGAGQT
+586 ARPVAPA
-600 AAPVSPPAA
+600 AAPVVTQQPAPVSQPAGQGMAAMGHYDDLPPVDLYGDGYEPQGDNGEYEEYLNQGFAE
-609 QQAGPGSAQTA
+609 QTPVMSHA
-620 MVAPAS
+620 PVTAPAQ
-626 SVPDDWS
+626 PTD
-633 YDELPSHDDEEDNQQ
+633 L
-648 DYQEYLAQ
+648 
-656 GEQGV
+656 
-661 VTPPRQAERGRA
+661 
-673 PAPALSQRTPEEAA
+673 
-687 PPWDPQ
+687 PPWDLDVQ
-693 GPSTGIQQPI
+693 PSYRPGERSAGVPAVTPTPATQPPVAI
-703 IRDAAAASPPAA
+703 TAVAAAPVIQS
-715 GQPARPAAAQTVLE
+715 E
-729 PSRAVPAQMEAT
+729 PAQ
-741 APVLETIDWDSIDS
+741 PVMETIDWDELESDS
-755 DQAQEEPGDEP
+755 EPQEGEATRLIP
-766 SKLLPASLLDNCGD
+766 SSLLNGCGD
-780 PWGELIARTRMGG
+780 PWAELIAHTQVGG
-793 RLRQLAINGVM
+793 RLRQLAINSVM
-804 VQEGSRVLLTLKPEQ
+804 MREGDKVLLTLKPEQ
-819 RHLVSDRALMEL
+819 RHLVSDKARADL
-831 AAIIGPALG
+831 AEIIGPALG
-840 GEVQV
+840 QPVQV
-845 EVTLGT
+845 EVTLGV
-851 VPDCE
+851 VPDKE

-861 EQRLYLGV
+861 EHRLYLGV
-869 REQVKRDL
+869 REQVTRDL
-877 EQDPNI
+877 EQDPNV
-883 QFLRQRFGAEL
+883 QFLVQRFGAVL
-894 HMDSI
+894 HHESI

>member
-12 PHTFEQVVGQQH
+12 PHTFEQVVGQHH

-69 SSTPCGVCGTCKE
+69 SSHPCGVCDTCRE

-178 LDQSQIAKQLEWVL
+178 LDQTQIAKQLEWVL
-192 GEEGQPFEPRA
+192 GQEGQPFEPRA

-231 SVGLASVLTMLG
+231 SVRLDSVLAMLG
-243 TLDHHHLHQL
+243 TLDHRHLHQL
-253 LEAILRQDA
+253 LEAVLRQDA

-286 EALLHRVA
+286 EDLLHRIA
-294 MAQLLPASVQ
+294 MAQLLPATVQ

-313 LQLAGAMSPEEVQ
+313 LQLAQAMSPEEVQ

-362 RAQLHPASLAPLPS
+362 REVLHPASLTALPPAMGGLATEARSGAAAPGKP
-376 QAGQGAAPLGLGKSQ
+376 QGAEPAPAASAAPL
-391 GVTASPTLAPQGT
+391 AP
-404 ESTSTPLGDQAEAA
+404 SAVAAAAPAA
-418 TESVADLRQAGITA
+418 TMAPVVMAEPTA
-432 ENDTEHQADLSPSS
+432 
-446 AALVKQDGDDESF
+446 V
-459 EPALSPLFAEQ
+459 EPAPDRQDNGAELDPLFAEQ
-470 EALLQAADQMGYQP
+470 DELLREAEQMGY
-484 SPAPVA
+484 
-490 EDPAPD
+490 
-496 PGLDEISASGA
+496 
-507 MASPDIPVPAHG
+507 
-519 EPAMVHP
+519 
-526 AANQDAEPVSMAQ
+526 
-539 PVPQP
+539 
-544 MAQPPEAAT
+544 EAAT
-553 GSDGS
+553 LPAAS
-558 GGILSLLGTRNML
+558 GEMPAEPSVAPSLVPVIAEPEVVADAEAVPSTVSSMQSLLGKRNLL
-571 RSRLRASDTDAAPRT
+571 RSRLRSEPSAATSSVRT
-586 ARTPSAPKAGAGQT
+586 APAKPV
-600 AAPVSPPAA
+600 AAARPA
-609 QQAGPGSAQTA
+609 TA
-620 MVAPAS
+620 MQPA
-626 SVPDDWS
+626 
-633 YDELPSHDDEEDNQQ
+633 
-648 DYQEYLAQ
+648 
-656 GEQGV
+656 V
-661 VTPPRQAERGRA
+661 VTPPPAFEPQPVRVDGQGQASAR
-673 PAPALSQRTPEEAA
+673 PAPQTGYDDLPPLDAYEESGSDYEEYLSQGFSDAFASAPLPARAAEALSPAPVPAA
-687 PPWDPQ
+687 VARPQSDDLPPWDLDGSAPRQ
-693 GPSTGIQQPI
+693 
-703 IRDAAAASPPAA
+703 AAAASVAAPVTASREVVVSEPAPAA
-715 GQPARPAAAQTVLE
+715 SV
-729 PSRAVPAQMEAT
+729 M
-741 APVLETIDWDSIDS
+741 ETIDWDELEGDS
-755 DQAQEEPGDEP
+755 QPQAGEVAARLIP
-766 SKLLPASLLDNCGD
+766 SSLLSSCGD
-780 PWGELIARTRMGG
+780 PWAELIARTGVGG
-793 RLRQLAINGVM
+793 RLRQLAINSVM
-804 VQEGSRVLLTLKPEQ
+804 SQQGDKVLLTLKPEQ
-819 RHLVSDRALMEL
+819 RHLISDRARADL
-831 AAIIGPALG
+831 AEIIGPELG
-840 GEVQV
+840 QPVQV
-845 EVTLGT
+845 EVTLGS
-851 VPDCE
+851 VPEQE

-861 EQRLYLGV
+861 EHRLYLGV
-869 REQVKRDL
+869 REQVTRDL
-877 EQDPNI
+877 ELDPNV
-883 QFLRQRFGAEL
+883 QFLQQRFGAVL
-894 HMDSI
+894 HHDSI
-899 EPLNR
+899 EPLSR

>member
-69 SSTPCGVCGTCKE
+69 SSHPCGVCDTCRE

-178 LDQSQIAKQLEWVL
+178 LDQTQIARQLEWVL
-192 GEEGQPFEPRA
+192 DQEGQPFEPRA

-231 SVGLASVLTMLG
+231 SVRLESVLTMLG

-253 LEAILRQDA
+253 LEAVLRQDA

-313 LQLAGAMSPEEVQ
+313 LQLAQAMSPEEVQ

-362 RAQLHPASLAPLPS
+362 REVLHPANLAAQPLMTGHSGVMAAARESASLLP
-376 QAGQGAAPLGLGKSQ
+376 GKPQGAESAPA
-391 GVTASPTLAPQGT
+391 ASAAPQAPAAPASVL
-404 ESTSTPLGDQAEAA
+404 EAEH
-418 TESVADLRQAGITA
+418 VAPAPKA
-432 ENDTEHQADLSPSS
+432 EEGAVLD
-446 AALVKQDGDDESF
+446 
-459 EPALSPLFAEQ
+459 PLFAEQ
-470 EALLQAADQMGYQP
+470 DELLREAERMGYEAVVPASPPAEPASAPLAADDAGQMQQVEVQG
-484 SPAPVA
+484 
-490 EDPAPD
+490 EDVT
-496 PGLDEISASGA
+496 ISST
-507 MASPDIPVPAHG
+507 S
-519 EPAMVHP
+519 
-526 AANQDAEPVSMAQ
+526 SMQ
-539 PVPQP
+539 
-544 MAQPPEAAT
+544 
-553 GSDGS
+553 
-558 GGILSLLGTRNML
+558 SLLGKRNLL
-571 RSRLRASDTDAAPRT
+571 RSRLRGEQSAGAAPSRT
-586 ARTPSAPKAGAGQT
+586 TPKPLAVAKPAPGVQAAVPSTLVAELPVARPDSQGQAPALGYDDLPPLDAYEESGSDYEEYLNQGFSDGFASAP
-600 AAPVSPPAA
+600 
-609 QQAGPGSAQTA
+609 
-620 MVAPAS
+620 
-626 SVPDDWS
+626 
-633 YDELPSHDDEEDNQQ
+633 LP
-648 DYQEYLAQ
+648 
-656 GEQGV
+656 
-661 VTPPRQAERGRA
+661 ERAA
-673 PAPALSQRTPEEAA
+673 PAPHPATVTMAPPEQDL
-687 PPWDPQ
+687 PPWDL
-693 GPSTGIQQPI
+693 
-703 IRDAAAASPPAA
+703 DADVSL
-715 GQPARPAAAQTVLE
+715 R
-729 PSRAVPAQMEAT
+729 AT
-741 APVLETIDWDSIDS
+741 APSIAPLSPPVAELQEAVSRPEPAVPVMETIDWDALEND
-755 DQAQEEPGDEP
+755 DQPEETGEVSRLIP
-766 SKLLPASLLDNCGD
+766 SSLLVNCGD
-780 PWGELIARTRMGG
+780 PWAELIARTGVGG
-793 RLRQLAINGVM
+793 RMRQLAINSVM
-804 VQEGSRVLLTLKPEQ
+804 SQQGELVSLVLKPEQ
-819 RHLVSDRALMEL
+819 RHLVSDKARADL
-831 AAIIGPALG
+831 AEIIGPALG
-840 GEVQV
+840 GRVRI

-851 VPDCE
+851 DPERE

-861 EQRLYLGV
+861 EHRLYLGV
-869 REQVKRDL
+869 REQVSRDL
-877 EQDPNI
+877 AADPNV
-883 QFLRQRFGAEL
+883 QFLQQRFGAVL
-894 HMDSI
+894 HPESI
-899 EPLNR
+899 EPLSR

>member
-12 PHTFEQVVGQQH
+12 PHTFEQVVGQHH

-69 SSTPCGVCGTCKE
+69 SSHPCGVCDTCRE

-178 LDQSQIAKQLEWVL
+178 LDQTQIAKQLEWVL
-192 GEEGQPFEPRA
+192 DQEGQPFEPRA

-231 SVGLASVLTMLG
+231 SVRLDSVLAMLG
-243 TLDHHHLHQL
+243 TLDHRHLHQL
-253 LEAILRQDA
+253 LEAVLRQDA

-286 EALLHRVA
+286 EGLLHRIA
-294 MAQLLPASVQ
+294 MAQLLPATVQ

-313 LQLAGAMSPEEVQ
+313 LQLAQAMSPEEVQ

-362 RAQLHPASLAPLPS
+362 REVLHPASLTALPPAMGGFATEARSGAAAPGKP
-376 QAGQGAAPLGLGKSQ
+376 QGAEPAPAASAAPL
-391 GVTASPTLAPQGT
+391 A
-404 ESTSTPLGDQAEAA
+404 
-418 TESVADLRQAGITA
+418 
-432 ENDTEHQADLSPSS
+432 SS
-446 AALVKQDGDDESF
+446 APSALVSTAPAAPMAPVVMAESAAV
-459 EPALSPLFAEQ
+459 EPALERQDNGADLDPLFAEQ
-470 EALLQAADQMGYQP
+470 DELLREAEQMGYEAVTL
-484 SPAPVA
+484 PA
-490 EDPAPD
+490 
-496 PGLDEISASGA
+496 ASGNL
-507 MASPDIPVPAHG
+507 P
-519 EPAMVHP
+519 
-526 AANQDAEPVSMAQ
+526 AEPSVAPPSVPVMAEHESIPQAEVVADTDTVPSTVSSMQ
-539 PVPQP
+539 
-544 MAQPPEAAT
+544 
-553 GSDGS
+553 
-558 GGILSLLGTRNML
+558 SLLGKRNLL
-571 RSRLRASDTDAAPRT
+571 RSRLRSEPSAATSAVRT
-586 ARTPSAPKAGAGQT
+586 A
-600 AAPVSPPAA
+600 PAA
-609 QQAGPGSAQTA
+609 RPAAVMQPAVATP
-620 MVAPAS
+620 APAFEPQPARVDGQGQVS
-626 SVPDDWS
+626 ARPAPQTG
-633 YDELPSHDDEEDNQQ
+633 YDELPPLDAYEESGS
-648 DYQEYLAQ
+648 DYEEYLSQ
-656 GEQGV
+656 GFSDAFASAPLPER
-661 VTPPRQAERGRA
+661 TAEA
-673 PAPALSQRTPEEAA
+673 LSPAPVPAA
-687 PPWDPQ
+687 VARPRSDDLPPWDLDGSAPRQ
-693 GPSTGIQQPI
+693 VS
-703 IRDAAAASPPAA
+703 AAPVAAPVTAPREVAAS
-715 GQPARPAAAQTVLE
+715 E
-729 PSRAVPAQMEAT
+729 P
-741 APVLETIDWDSIDS
+741 APVASVMETIDWDELEGDS
-755 DQAQEEPGDEP
+755 QPQAGEVAARLIP
-766 SKLLPASLLDNCGD
+766 SSLLNSCGD
-780 PWGELIARTRMGG
+780 PWAELIARTGVGG
-793 RLRQLAINGVM
+793 RLRQLAINSVM
-804 VQEGSRVLLTLKPEQ
+804 SQQGDKVLLTLKPEQ
-819 RHLVSDRALMEL
+819 RHLISDRARADL
-831 AAIIGPALG
+831 AEIIGPELG
-840 GEVQV
+840 QPVQV
-845 EVTLGT
+845 EVTLGN
-851 VPDCE
+851 VPEQE

-861 EQRLYLGV
+861 EHRLYLGV
-869 REQVKRDL
+869 REQVTRDL
-877 EQDPNI
+877 EQDPNV
-883 QFLRQRFGAEL
+883 QFLQQRFGAVL
-894 HMDSI
+894 HHDSI
-899 EPLNR
+899 EPLSR

>member
-12 PHTFEQVVGQQH
+12 PHTFEQVVGQHH

-69 SSTPCGVCGTCKE
+69 SSHPCGVCDTCRE

-178 LDQSQIAKQLEWVL
+178 LDQTQIAKQLEWVL
-192 GEEGQPFEPRA
+192 DQEGQPFEPRA

-231 SVGLASVLTMLG
+231 SVRLDSVLAMLG
-243 TLDHHHLHQL
+243 TLDHRHLHQL
-253 LEAILRQDA
+253 LEAVLRQDA

-286 EALLHRVA
+286 EGLLHRIA
-294 MAQLLPASVQ
+294 MAQLLPATVQ

-313 LQLAGAMSPEEVQ
+313 LQLAQAMSPEEVQ

-362 RAQLHPASLAPLPS
+362 REVLHPASLTARLPAMGGLATEARSGAAAPGKP
-376 QAGQGAAPLGLGKSQ
+376 QGAEPAPA
-391 GVTASPTLAPQGT
+391 ASAAPQA
-404 ESTSTPLGDQAEAA
+404 SSAVAA
-418 TESVADLRQAGITA
+418 TAPAATMAPVAMA
-432 ENDTEHQADLSPSS
+432 EP
-446 AALVKQDGDDESF
+446 AAV
-459 EPALSPLFAEQ
+459 EPALERQDNGAELDPLFAEQ
-470 EALLQAADQMGYQP
+470 DELLREAEQMGY
-484 SPAPVA
+484 
-490 EDPAPD
+490 
-496 PGLDEISASGA
+496 
-507 MASPDIPVPAHG
+507 
-519 EPAMVHP
+519 
-526 AANQDAEPVSMAQ
+526 
-539 PVPQP
+539 
-544 MAQPPEAAT
+544 EAAT
-553 GSDGS
+553 LPAAS
-558 GGILSLLGTRNML
+558 GDLPAEPSVVPPSVPVMAEPEPESIPQAEVVADTDTVPSTVSSMQSLLGKRNLL
-571 RSRLRASDTDAAPRT
+571 RSRLRSEPSAATSAARAAPAKLVAAARPAT
-586 ARTPSAPKAGAGQT
+586 AIQPAATPAPAFEPQPARVDGQGQASARPALQTGYDDLPPLDAYEESGSDYEEYLSQGFSDAFASAPLPERAAQAVPPAPLPAAVARPQSDDLPPWDLDGSAPRQVS
-600 AAPVSPPAA
+600 AAPVAAPVMAPREVVPSESAPAA
-609 QQAGPGSAQTA
+609 
-620 MVAPAS
+620 
-626 SVPDDWS
+626 SV
-633 YDELPSHDDEEDNQQ
+633 
-648 DYQEYLAQ
+648 
-656 GEQGV
+656 
-661 VTPPRQAERGRA
+661 
-673 PAPALSQRTPEEAA
+673 
-687 PPWDPQ
+687 
-693 GPSTGIQQPI
+693 
-703 IRDAAAASPPAA
+703 
-715 GQPARPAAAQTVLE
+715 
-729 PSRAVPAQMEAT
+729 M
-741 APVLETIDWDSIDS
+741 ETIDWDELEGDNQP
-755 DQAQEEPGDEP
+755 QAGEVAARLIP
-766 SKLLPASLLDNCGD
+766 SSLLSSCGD
-780 PWGELIARTRMGG
+780 PWAELIARTGVGG
-793 RLRQLAINGVM
+793 RLRQLAINSVM
-804 VQEGSRVLLTLKPEQ
+804 SQQGDKVLLTLKPEQ
-819 RHLVSDRALMEL
+819 RHLISDRARADL
-831 AAIIGPALG
+831 AEIIGPELG
-840 GEVQV
+840 QPVQV
-845 EVTLGT
+845 EVTLGN
-851 VPDCE
+851 VPEQE

-861 EQRLYLGV
+861 EHRLYLGV
-869 REQVKRDL
+869 REQVTRDL
-877 EQDPNI
+877 EQDPNV
-883 QFLRQRFGAEL
+883 QFLQQRFGAVL
-894 HMDSI
+894 HHDSI
-899 EPLNR
+899 EPLSR

>member
-12 PHTFEQVVGQQH
+12 PHTFEQVVGQHH

-69 SSTPCGVCGTCKE
+69 SSHPCGVCDTCRE

-178 LDQSQIAKQLEWVL
+178 LDQTQIAKQLEWVL
-192 GEEGQPFEPRA
+192 DQEGQPFEPRA

-231 SVGLASVLTMLG
+231 SVRLESVLAMLG
-243 TLDHHHLHQL
+243 TLDHRHLHQL
-253 LEAILRQDA
+253 LEDILRQDA
-262 PATMAKITE
+262 SATMAKITE

-286 EALLHRVA
+286 EGLLHRIA

-304 EQGADADAL
+304 EQGADADSL
-313 LQLAGAMSPEEVQ
+313 LQLAKAMSPEEVQ

-362 RAQLHPASLAPLPS
+362 RDALHPASLTALPPSMTSSAMPVASLPGKRPAAESAVLAPISGAEPAPLASLPVANS
-376 QAGQGAAPLGLGKSQ
+376 AAPVADATLHAMAPELADDTGNPADSKEEVQAAELFSQ
-391 GVTASPTLAPQGT
+391 QDEL
-404 ESTSTPLGDQAEAA
+404 LREAA
-418 TESVADLRQAGITA
+418 GMGYQPEPALPNAQPDVPAHSAMQPADDGAHAAADTDDSGGEPLTA
-432 ENDTEHQADLSPSS
+432 
-446 AALVKQDGDDESF
+446 SF
-459 EPALSPLFAEQ
+459 EPAA
-470 EALLQAADQMGYQP
+470 
-484 SPAPVA
+484 
-490 EDPAPD
+490 
-496 PGLDEISASGA
+496 
-507 MASPDIPVPAHG
+507 
-519 EPAMVHP
+519 EPALEP
-526 AANQDAEPVSMAQ
+526 IAEPVAAAEAVSAVSSMQ
-539 PVPQP
+539 
-544 MAQPPEAAT
+544 
-553 GSDGS
+553 
-558 GGILSLLGTRNML
+558 SLLGKRNML
-571 RSRLRASDTDAAPRT
+571 RSRQRGQDAPVAPAPRAVPVAPARPVAPAAAPVV
-586 ARTPSAPKAGAGQT
+586 APQPAPFSQPVGQGMAAMGHYDDLPPVDLYGDSYEPQGDNGEYEEYLSQGFAGQT
-600 AAPVSPPAA
+600 QAMSHAPVTAPAQPTDLPPWDLDGQPSYRPGERSAAAPA
-609 QQAGPGSAQTA
+609 
-620 MVAPAS
+620 
-626 SVPDDWS
+626 
-633 YDELPSHDDEEDNQQ
+633 
-648 DYQEYLAQ
+648 
-656 GEQGV
+656 
-661 VTPPRQAERGRA
+661 VT
-673 PAPALSQRTPEEAA
+673 PAPAT
-687 PPWDPQ
+687 
-693 GPSTGIQQPI
+693 QQPVASTVV
-703 IRDAAAASPPAA
+703 AAALVTQDEPP
-715 GQPARPAAAQTVLE
+715 QPV
-729 PSRAVPAQMEAT
+729 M
-741 APVLETIDWDSIDS
+741 ETIDWDELESDS
-755 DQAQEEPGDEP
+755 EPQEGEATRLIP
-766 SKLLPASLLDNCGD
+766 SSLLNGCGD
-780 PWGELIARTRMGG
+780 AWAELIAHTQVGG
-793 RLRQLAINGVM
+793 RLRQLAINSVM
-804 VQEGSRVLLTLKPEQ
+804 MREGDKVLLTLKPEQ
-819 RHLVSDRALMEL
+819 RHLVSDKARADL
-831 AAIIGPALG
+831 AEIIGPALG
-840 GEVQV
+840 QPVQV
-845 EVTLGT
+845 EVTLGV
-851 VPDCE
+851 VPDQE

-861 EQRLYLGV
+861 EHRLYLGV
-869 REQVKRDL
+869 HEQVTRDL
-877 EQDPNI
+877 EQDPNV
-883 QFLRQRFGAEL
+883 QFLVQRFGAVL
-894 HMDSI
+894 HHESI